1 MMRGVLLLLAILLNL
16 GNVAYAA
23 QPVPYR
29 LVSSLNIPADM
40 LIASEK
46 NPWRDATLR
55 VGIISENASP
65 YNIIVDDDLYGL
77 NADYLVYIQQ
87 VTGIRFQIYGF
98 ADLAQL
104 EQALH
109 GGVIDLVYGIP
120 QNEALEDLKISQPYY
135 VSNLRVLRDR
145 SNDRQ
150 VMLNSADAR
159 VAISTLTDMQA
170 GNALKAVSSHVQR
183 YDNNLQAVYAL
194 LNGSSDYFIA
204 DEASASFIIDQL
216 QLGQLYQIESTINL
230 GNLSFVFA
238 AANPAL
244 IDTLNVAIADAPM
257 ELMNAI
263 QGRWS
268 KKIPS
273 YLDTGNADLTQM
285 EKSWVENHRTVYY
298 AAIENNFP
306 FAYRGSDGQPRG
318 YAIDILKIIA
328 QNTGLR
334 FAPLWARNAEQA
346 DQLVLS
352 GQASFRTALP
362 LARGVKARYSTSMPI
377 HRSLWG
383 VYVGQYANGISTWND
398 LAGKRIGVL
407 QGDLAQGLVP
417 PNEQPVRFADS
428 KAMYDALANGQL
440 DALVDN
446 VISANFIA
454 LSRYSGAIKL
464 AFAAN
469 NIAYPVAFGVRQD
482 QPLLL
487 AILDKNLMQ
496 IPSETLQSLRDE
508 WIVDRSNLIDAVN
521 DNRMQPQTTWLL
533 ALLAAAILLLL
544 ALTLRRFILQRREKR
559 EREMIEQARHRAEAE
574 NRMKSKFLATVSHE
588 LRTPMH
594 AILGLLE
601 LELKRQP
608 IPEGLPVIYSSA
620 SSLLNLLNDL
630 QDYARLETGTLT
642 LVPKTLA
649 LRPWIAH
656 ISALYQPLIGERPVT
671 LSVTASNQLPA
682 AVVIDGERLLQ
693 VANNLINNAI
703 KFTPRGSILVNIGWR
718 EQDKQ
723 QGELLLTVTDSG
735 CGIAADEIGKLFQP
749 FYRARGAQRVSVQGT
764 GLGLS
769 ICKEIIEQM
778 GGRIE
783 LQSQP
788 GIGTQVKVSVPVPQA
803 PLDAAPLHQTDTP
816 LSLPSPSTLRVA
828 LIDDHPTNL
837 LLMERQL
844 RHFGLQPALFE
855 HGYALLK
862 AHRRQPFDLLFIDY
876 NMPRPDGL
884 TLARLI
890 RRDEQRYHRPACQI
904 VLCSADV
911 QEFTRI
917 PQERGSVDRFLTK
930 PISLAAIA
938 QALSQQP
945 QAPEQQLALTDLK
958 RVLGDMAGND
968 QLMAQRLA
976 STLISTLRQDR
987 QRLDQAT
994 ESEDWP
1000 SLGQAAHRIKGSLLI
1015 LQQPAAASL
1024 CQLLVES
1031 GREGVLAQAAYT
1043 ELSALV
1049 EQILREL
1056 DGLVSTDAPYF
1067 AMHKDK

>member
-1 MMRGVLLLLAILLNL
+1 MMRALLLLITMLLCVGSL
-16 GNVAYAA
+16 AHAA
-23 QPVPYR
+23 QPVRYQ
-29 LVSSLNIPADM
+29 LVSNLNIPPDL

-55 VGIISENASP
+55 IGIISENTSP

-77 NADYLVYIQQ
+77 NADYLGYVQQ
-87 VTGIRFQIYGF
+87 VTGIHFQIYGF
-98 ADLAQL
+98 SDLAKL

-109 GGVIDLVYGIP
+109 DGTVDLVYGIP
-120 QNEALEDLKISQPYY
+120 QNEALHGLKISQPYY

-145 SNDRQ
+145 SNDRK
-150 VMLNSADAR
+150 VMLNSANAR

-170 GNALKAVSSHVQR
+170 GNALKTVSSHVQR
-183 YDNNLQAVYAL
+183 YNNNLQAVYAL

-216 QLGQLYQIESTINL
+216 QLGQLYQIESTLNL

-244 IDTLNVAIADAPM
+244 IETLNVAIADTPM

-263 QGRWS
+263 QSRWS

-285 EKSWVENHRTVYY
+285 EKSWVKTHPTVYY

-306 FAYRGSDGQPRG
+306 FAYRGSGGQARG
-318 YAIDILKIIA
+318 YAIDILNIIA

-334 FAPLWARNAEQA
+334 FVPLWARNAEQA
-346 DQLVLS
+346 DQLVQS

-362 LARGVKARYSTSMPI
+362 LARGVKARYSASMPI

-383 VYVGQYANGISTWND
+383 VYVGQHDNGISTWSD

-417 PNEQPVRFADS
+417 ANEEQIRFADS

-446 VISANFIA
+446 VISANFVA

-521 DNRMQPQTTWLL
+521 ENRMQPQTTWLL

-544 ALTLRRFILQRREKR
+544 GLTLRRFILQRRDKR
-559 EREMIEQARHRAEAE
+559 EREVLEQARRHAEAE

-608 IPEGLPVIYSSA
+608 TPEGLPVIYSSA

-630 QDYARLETGTLT
+630 QDHARLATGSLT
-642 LVPKTLA
+642 LAPKAVA
-649 LRPWIAH
+649 LHPWVAH
-656 ISALYQPLIGERPVT
+656 ISALYRPLIGERPVT
-671 LSVTASNQLPA
+671 LNVSAADNLPA
-682 AVVIDGERLLQ
+682 AVLIDGERLLQ

-703 KFTPRGSILVNIGWR
+703 KFTPSGSIQVSIGWR
-718 EQDKQ
+718 EQSAQ
-723 QGELLLTVTDSG
+723 QGELSLTVTDSG

-783 LQSQP
+783 LHSRL
-788 GIGTQVKVSVPVPQA
+788 GVGTEVSLSVPVTEVA
-803 PLDAAPLHQTDTP
+803 LDSATQQTDKP
-816 LSLPSPSTLRVA
+816 LNLPPPSLRVA

-844 RHFGLQPALFE
+844 RHFGLQPTLFE
-855 HGYALLK
+855 QGYPLLK

-890 RRDEQRYHRPACQI
+890 RRDEQRHHLPASQI
-904 VLCSADV
+904 ILCSADV

-917 PQERGSVDRFLTK
+917 PPELVAIDRFLTK
-930 PISLAAIA
+930 PISLDALA
-938 QALSQQP
+938 QALPQQP
-945 QAPEQQLALTDLK
+945 QALEQQLVLTDLQQS
-958 RVLGDMAGND
+958 LADMADND
-968 QLMAQRLA
+968 RPMIQRLA
-976 STLISTLRQDR
+976 TTLLTTLQQDR
-987 QRLDQAT
+987 QRLALAAQ
-994 ESEDWP
+994 SEDWLQ
-1000 SLGQAAHRIKGSLLI
+1000 LGQAAHRIKGSLLM
-1015 LQQPAAASL
+1015 LQLPAAASL
-1024 CQLLVES
+1024 CQQLVES
-1031 GREGVLAQAAYT
+1031 GREGTLLQDAYT
-1043 ELSALV
+1043 ELSTLV
-1049 EQILREL
+1049 EQILIEL
-1056 DGLVSTDAPYF
+1056 DDLVSANESYI
-1067 AMHKDK
+1067 AMHHKDE

>member
-1 MMRGVLLLLAILLNL
+1 MMRGVLLLLAMLFSFA
-16 GNVAYAA
+16 NVAYAV
-23 QPVPYR
+23 QPVPYQ
-29 LVSSLNIPADM
+29 LISSLNIPADM

-55 VGIISENASP
+55 VGIISENTSP

-77 NADYLVYIQQ
+77 NADYLGYIQQ

-109 GGVIDLVYGIP
+109 GGAIDLLYGIP

-150 VMLNSADAR
+150 VMLNSANAR

-216 QLGQLYQIESTINL
+216 QLGQLYQIESTVNL

-263 QGRWS
+263 QSRWS

-285 EKSWVENHRTVYY
+285 EKGWVEKHRTVYY

-362 LARGVKARYSTSMPI
+362 LARGIKARYSTSMPI

-417 PNEQPVRFADS
+417 PNEEQVRFADS

-559 EREMIEQARHRAEAE
+559 EREMIEQARRHAEAE

-608 IPEGLPVIYSSA
+608 MPEGLPVIYSSA

-649 LRPWIAH
+649 LRPWVAH

-671 LSVTASNQLPA
+671 LSVTASNLLPA

-723 QGELLLTVTDSG
+723 QSELLLTVTDSG

-788 GIGTQVKVSVPVPQA
+788 GIGTQVKVSVPVTQA
-803 PLDAAPLHQTDTP
+803 PLDAVPLRQTELP

-844 RHFGLQPALFE
+844 RHFGLQPVLFE

-917 PQERGSVDRFLTK
+917 PQGRGSVDRFLTK

-938 QALSQQP
+938 QALPQQP

-976 STLISTLRQDR
+976 TTLISTLRQDR
-987 QRLDQAT
+987 QRLVQAA

-1000 SLGQAAHRIKGSLLI
+1000 SLGQAAHRIKGSLLM
-1015 LQQPAAASL
+1015 LQQPEAASL

-1031 GREGVLAQAAYT
+1031 GREGMLAQAAYT

-1049 EQILREL
+1049 EQILIEL
-1056 DGLVSTDAPYF
+1056 DGLISTDAPYF

>member
-1 MMRGVLLLLAILLNL
+1 MMRALLLLVTMLLCVGSL
-16 GNVAYAA
+16 AHAA
-23 QPVPYR
+23 QPVHYQ
-29 LVSSLNIPADM
+29 LVSNLNIPPDL

-55 VGIISENASP
+55 IGIISENTSP

-77 NADYLVYIQQ
+77 NADYLGYVQQ
-87 VTGIRFQIYGF
+87 VTGIHFQIYGF
-98 ADLAQL
+98 SDLAKL

-109 GGVIDLVYGIP
+109 DGTVDLVYGIP
-120 QNEALEDLKISQPYY
+120 QNEALHGLKISQPYY

-145 SNDRQ
+145 SNDRK
-150 VMLNSADAR
+150 VMLNSANAR

-170 GNALKAVSSHVQR
+170 GNALKTVSSHVQR

-216 QLGQLYQIESTINL
+216 QLGQLYQIESTLNL

-244 IDTLNVAIADAPM
+244 IETLNVAIADTPM

-263 QGRWS
+263 QSRWS

-285 EKSWVENHRTVYY
+285 EKSWVKTHPTVYY

-306 FAYRGSDGQPRG
+306 FAYRGSGGQARG
-318 YAIDILKIIA
+318 YAIDILNIIA

-334 FAPLWARNAEQA
+334 FVPLWARNAEQA
-346 DQLVLS
+346 DQLVQS

-362 LARGVKARYSTSMPI
+362 LARGVKARYSASMPI

-383 VYVGQYANGISTWND
+383 VYVGQHDNGISTWSD

-417 PNEQPVRFADS
+417 ANEEQIRFADS

-446 VISANFIA
+446 VISANFVA

-521 DNRMQPQTTWLL
+521 ENRMQPQTTWLL

-544 ALTLRRFILQRREKR
+544 GLTLRRFILQRRDKR
-559 EREMIEQARHRAEAE
+559 EREVLEQARRHAEAE

-608 IPEGLPVIYSSA
+608 TPEGLPVIYSSA

-630 QDYARLETGTLT
+630 QDHARLATGSLT
-642 LVPKTLA
+642 LAPKAVA
-649 LRPWIAH
+649 LHPWVAH
-656 ISALYQPLIGERPVT
+656 ISALYRPLIGERPVT
-671 LSVTASNQLPA
+671 LNVSAADNLPA
-682 AVVIDGERLLQ
+682 AVLIDGERLLQ

-703 KFTPRGSILVNIGWR
+703 KFTPRGSIQVSIGWR
-718 EQDKQ
+718 EQSAQ
-723 QGELLLTVTDSG
+723 QGELSLTVTDSG

-778 GGRIE
+778 GGQIE
-783 LQSQP
+783 LHSRL
-788 GIGTQVKVSVPVPQA
+788 GVGTEVSLSVPVTEVA
-803 PLDAAPLHQTDTP
+803 LDSATQQTDKP
-816 LSLPSPSTLRVA
+816 LNLPPPSLRVA

-844 RHFGLQPALFE
+844 RHFGLQPTLFE
-855 HGYALLK
+855 QGYPLLK

-890 RRDEQRYHRPACQI
+890 RRDEQRHHLPACQI
-904 VLCSADV
+904 ILCSADV

-917 PQERGSVDRFLTK
+917 PPELVAIDRFLTK
-930 PISLAAIA
+930 PISLDALA
-938 QALSQQP
+938 QALPQQP
-945 QAPEQQLALTDLK
+945 QALEQQLVLTDIQQSLA
-958 RVLGDMAGND
+958 DMADND
-968 QLMAQRLA
+968 RPMIQRLA
-976 STLISTLRQDR
+976 TTLLTTLQQDR
-987 QRLDQAT
+987 QRLALAAQ
-994 ESEDWP
+994 SEDWLQ
-1000 SLGQAAHRIKGSLLI
+1000 LGQAAHRIKGSLLM
-1015 LQQPAAASL
+1015 LQLPAAASL
-1024 CQLLVES
+1024 CQQLVES
-1031 GREGVLAQAAYT
+1031 GREGTLLHDAYT
-1043 ELSALV
+1043 ELSTLV
-1049 EQILREL
+1049 EQILIEL
-1056 DGLVSTDAPYF
+1056 DDLVSANESYI
-1067 AMHKDK
+1067 AMHHKDE

>member
-1 MMRGVLLLLAILLNL
+1 MMRALLLLVTMLLCVGSL
-16 GNVAYAA
+16 AHAA
-23 QPVPYR
+23 QPVRYQ
-29 LVSSLNIPADM
+29 LVSNLNIPPDL

-55 VGIISENASP
+55 IGIISENTSP

-77 NADYLVYIQQ
+77 NADYLGYVQQ
-87 VTGIRFQIYGF
+87 VTGIHFQIYGF
-98 ADLAQL
+98 SDLAKL

-109 GGVIDLVYGIP
+109 DGTVDLVYGIP
-120 QNEALEDLKISQPYY
+120 QNEALHGLKISQPYY

-145 SNDRQ
+145 SNDRK
-150 VMLNSADAR
+150 VMLNSANAR

-170 GNALKAVSSHVQR
+170 GNALKTVSSHVQR

-216 QLGQLYQIESTINL
+216 QLGQLYQIESTLNL

-244 IDTLNVAIADAPM
+244 IETLNVAIADTPM

-263 QGRWS
+263 QSRWS

-285 EKSWVENHRTVYY
+285 EKSWVKTHPTVYY

-306 FAYRGSDGQPRG
+306 FAYRGSGGQARG
-318 YAIDILKIIA
+318 YAIDILNIIA

-334 FAPLWARNAEQA
+334 FVPLWARNAEQA
-346 DQLVLS
+346 DQLVQS

-362 LARGVKARYSTSMPI
+362 LARGVKARYSASMPI

-383 VYVGQYANGISTWND
+383 VYVGQHDNGISTWSD

-417 PNEQPVRFADS
+417 ANEEQIRFADS

-446 VISANFIA
+446 VISANFVA

-521 DNRMQPQTTWLL
+521 ENRMQPQTTWLL

-544 ALTLRRFILQRREKR
+544 GLTLRRFILQRRDKR
-559 EREMIEQARHRAEAE
+559 EREVLEQARRHAEAE

-608 IPEGLPVIYSSA
+608 TPEGLPVIYSSA

-630 QDYARLETGTLT
+630 QDHARLATGSLT
-642 LVPKTLA
+642 LAPKAVA
-649 LRPWIAH
+649 LHPWVAH
-656 ISALYQPLIGERPVT
+656 ISALYRPLIGERPVT
-671 LSVTASNQLPA
+671 LNVSAADNLPA
-682 AVVIDGERLLQ
+682 AVLIDGERLLQ

-703 KFTPRGSILVNIGWR
+703 KFTPRGSIQVSIGWR
-718 EQDKQ
+718 EQSAPL
-723 QGELLLTVTDSG
+723 GELLLTVTDSG

-778 GGRIE
+778 GGQIE
-783 LQSQP
+783 LHSRL
-788 GIGTQVKVSVPVPQA
+788 GVGTEVSLSVPVTEVA
-803 PLDAAPLHQTDTP
+803 LDSATQQTDKP
-816 LSLPSPSTLRVA
+816 LNLPPPSLRVA

-844 RHFGLQPALFE
+844 RHFGLQPTLFE
-855 HGYALLK
+855 QGYPLLK

-890 RRDEQRYHRPACQI
+890 RRDEQRHHLPACQI
-904 VLCSADV
+904 ILCSADV

-917 PQERGSVDRFLTK
+917 PPELVAIDRFLTK
-930 PISLAAIA
+930 PISLDALA
-938 QALSQQP
+938 QALPQQP
-945 QAPEQQLALTDLK
+945 QALEQQLVLTDLQQS
-958 RVLGDMAGND
+958 LADMAGND
-968 QLMAQRLA
+968 RPMIQRLA
-976 STLISTLRQDR
+976 TTLLTTLQQDR
-987 QRLDQAT
+987 QRLALAAQ
-994 ESEDWP
+994 SEDWLQ
-1000 SLGQAAHRIKGSLLI
+1000 LGQAAHRIKGSLLM
-1015 LQQPAAASL
+1015 LQLPAAASL
-1024 CQLLVES
+1024 CQQLVES
-1031 GREGVLAQAAYT
+1031 GREGTLLQDAYT
-1043 ELSALV
+1043 ELSTLV
-1049 EQILREL
+1049 EQILIEL
-1056 DGLVSTDAPYF
+1056 DDLVSANESYI
-1067 AMHKDK
+1067 AMHHKDE

>member
-1 MMRGVLLLLAILLNL
+1 
-16 GNVAYAA
+16 
-23 QPVPYR
+23 
-29 LVSSLNIPADM
+29 
-40 LIASEK
+40 
-46 NPWRDATLR
+46 
-55 VGIISENASP
+55 
-65 YNIIVDDDLYGL
+65 
-77 NADYLVYIQQ
+77 
-87 VTGIRFQIYGF
+87 
-98 ADLAQL
+98 
-104 EQALH
+104 
-109 GGVIDLVYGIP
+109 
-120 QNEALEDLKISQPYY
+120 
-135 VSNLRVLRDR
+135 
-145 SNDRQ
+145 
-150 VMLNSADAR
+150 
-159 VAISTLTDMQA
+159 
-170 GNALKAVSSHVQR
+170 
-183 YDNNLQAVYAL
+183 
-194 LNGSSDYFIA
+194 
-204 DEASASFIIDQL
+204 
-216 QLGQLYQIESTINL
+216 
-230 GNLSFVFA
+230 
-238 AANPAL
+238 
-244 IDTLNVAIADAPM
+244 M

-263 QGRWS
+263 QSRWS

-285 EKSWVENHRTVYY
+285 EKSWVKTHPTVYY

-306 FAYRGSDGQPRG
+306 FAYRGSGGQARG
-318 YAIDILKIIA
+318 YAIDILNIIA

-334 FAPLWARNAEQA
+334 FVPLWARNAEQA
-346 DQLVLS
+346 DQLVQS

-362 LARGVKARYSTSMPI
+362 LARGVKARYSASMPI

-383 VYVGQYANGISTWND
+383 VYVGQHDNGISTWSD

-417 PNEQPVRFADS
+417 ANEEQIRFADS

-446 VISANFIA
+446 VISANFVA

-521 DNRMQPQTTWLL
+521 ENRMQPQTTWLL

-544 ALTLRRFILQRREKR
+544 GLTLRRFILQRRDKR
-559 EREMIEQARHRAEAE
+559 EREVLEQARRHAEAE

-608 IPEGLPVIYSSA
+608 TPEGLPVIYSSA

-630 QDYARLETGTLT
+630 QDHARLATGSLT
-642 LVPKTLA
+642 LAPKAVA
-649 LRPWIAH
+649 LHPWVAH
-656 ISALYQPLIGERPVT
+656 ISALYRPLIGERPVT
-671 LSVTASNQLPA
+671 LNVSAADNLPA
-682 AVVIDGERLLQ
+682 AVLIDGERLLQ

-703 KFTPRGSILVNIGWR
+703 KFTPRGSIQVSIGWR
-718 EQDKQ
+718 EQSAQ
-723 QGELLLTVTDSG
+723 HGELSLTVTDSG

-783 LQSQP
+783 LHSRL
-788 GIGTQVKVSVPVPQA
+788 GVGTEVSLSVPVTEVA
-803 PLDAAPLHQTDTP
+803 LDSATQQTDKP
-816 LSLPSPSTLRVA
+816 LNLPPPSLRVA

-844 RHFGLQPALFE
+844 RHFGLQPTLFE
-855 HGYALLK
+855 QGYPLLK

-890 RRDEQRYHRPACQI
+890 RRDEQRHHLPACQI
-904 VLCSADV
+904 ILCSADV

-917 PQERGSVDRFLTK
+917 PPELVAIDRFLTK
-930 PISLAAIA
+930 PISLDALA
-938 QALSQQP
+938 QALPQQP
-945 QAPEQQLALTDLK
+945 QALEQQLVLTDIQQSLA
-958 RVLGDMAGND
+958 DMAGND
-968 QLMAQRLA
+968 QPMIQRLA
-976 STLISTLRQDR
+976 TTLLTTLQQDR
-987 QRLDQAT
+987 QRLALAAQ
-994 ESEDWP
+994 SEDWLQ
-1000 SLGQAAHRIKGSLLI
+1000 LGQAAHRIKGSLLM
-1015 LQQPAAASL
+1015 LQLPAAASL
-1024 CQLLVES
+1024 CQQLVES
-1031 GREGVLAQAAYT
+1031 GREGTLLQDAYT
-1043 ELSALV
+1043 ELSTLV
-1049 EQILREL
+1049 EQILIEL
-1056 DGLVSTDAPYF
+1056 DDLVSANESYI
-1067 AMHKDK
+1067 AMHHKDE

>member
-1 MMRGVLLLLAILLNL
+1 MMRGVLLLLALLLCL
-16 GNVAYAA
+16 GNIAQAG
-23 QPVPYR
+23 QPVRYQ
-29 LVSSLNIPADM
+29 LVSNLSIPPDM

-55 VGIISENASP
+55 IGIISENTSP

-77 NADYLVYIQQ
+77 NADYLGYVQQ
-87 VTGIRFQIYGF
+87 VTGIHFQIYGF
-98 ADLAQL
+98 TDLAQL

-109 GGVIDLVYGIP
+109 NGTIDLVYGIP
-120 QNEALEDLKISQPYY
+120 QNEALHNLKVSQPYY

-150 VMLNSADAR
+150 VMLNSANAR

-216 QLGQLYQIESTINL
+216 QLGQLYQIESTVNL

-238 AANPAL
+238 SANPTL
-244 IDTLNVAIADAPM
+244 IETLNLAIADTPM
-257 ELMNAI
+257 EFMNAI
-263 QGRWS
+263 QSRWS

-285 EKSWVENHRTVYY
+285 EKNWVATHLTVYY

-306 FAYRGSDGQPRG
+306 FAYRGAGGQPRG
-318 YAIDILKIIA
+318 YAIDILNIIA

-334 FAPLWARNAEQA
+334 FMPLWARNAEQA
-346 DQLVLS
+346 DQLVQS

-362 LARGVKARYSTSMPI
+362 LARGVKARYSASMPI

-383 VYVGQYANGISTWND
+383 VYIGQHTNGISTWGD

-417 PNEQPVRFADS
+417 PNEELIRFTDS
-428 KAMYDALANGQL
+428 KTLYDALANGQI

-446 VISANFIA
+446 VISANFVA

-521 DNRMQPQTTWLL
+521 ENRMQPQTTWLL

-544 ALTLRRFILQRREKR
+544 GLTLRRFILQRREKR
-559 EREMIEQARHRAEAE
+559 EREVLEQARRHAEAE

-608 IPEGLPVIYSSA
+608 APEGLPVIYSSA

-630 QDYARLETGTLT
+630 QDHARLETGSLT
-642 LVPKTLA
+642 LVPKAVTLQ
-649 LRPWIAH
+649 PWIDH
-656 ISALYQPLIGERPVT
+656 ISALYQPLIGERPVK
-671 LSVTASNQLPA
+671 LSVSAADNLPTAVL
-682 AVVIDGERLLQ
+682 IDGERLLQ

-703 KFTPRGSILVNIGWR
+703 KFTPRGTIQISISWH
-718 EQDKQ
+718 EHATQ
-723 QGELLLTVTDSG
+723 QGELCLTVADSG
-735 CGIAADEIGKLFQP
+735 CGIAADEIDKLFHP

-783 LQSQP
+783 LHSQP
-788 GIGTQVKVSVPVPQA
+788 GVGTQVYVSVPVAQA
-803 PLDAAPLHQTDTP
+803 TVDPTTHPADKQFN
-816 LSLPSPSTLRVA
+816 LPVPTLRVA

-844 RHFGLQPALFE
+844 RHFGLQPTLFE
-855 HGYALLK
+855 QGYRLLK

-890 RRDEQRYHRPACQI
+890 RRDELRHHLPACQI
-904 VLCSADV
+904 ILCSADV

-917 PQERGSVDRFLTK
+917 PPGLVAIDRFLTK
-930 PISLAAIA
+930 PISLSAIA
-938 QALSQQP
+938 QALPQQP
-945 QAPEQQLALTDLK
+945 QVAEQQLVLTDLQQT
-958 RVLGDMAGND
+958 LAEMAGND
-968 QLMAQRLA
+968 HSMIQRLA
-976 STLISTLRQDR
+976 TTLLTTLQQDR
-987 QRLDQAT
+987 QRLEQAVQNQ
-994 ESEDWP
+994 DLL
-1000 SLGQAAHRIKGSLLI
+1000 SLGQSAHRIKGSLLM
-1015 LQQPAAASL
+1015 LQLPTAANL
-1024 CQLLVES
+1024 CQHLVES
-1031 GREGVLAQAAYT
+1031 GREGTLNQAAYT
-1043 ELSALV
+1043 ELSVLV
-1049 EQILREL
+1049 EQILIEL
-1056 DGLVSTDAPYF
+1056 DDLVSTDKSYF
-1067 AMHKDK
+1067 AMHKDE

>member
-1 MMRGVLLLLAILLNL
+1 MMRALLLLVTMLLCVGSL
-16 GNVAYAA
+16 AHAA
-23 QPVPYR
+23 QPVRYQ
-29 LVSSLNIPADM
+29 LVSNLNIPPDL

-55 VGIISENASP
+55 IGIISENTSP

-77 NADYLVYIQQ
+77 NADYLGYVQQ
-87 VTGIRFQIYGF
+87 VTGIHFQIYGF
-98 ADLAQL
+98 SDLAKL

-109 GGVIDLVYGIP
+109 DGTVDLVYGIP
-120 QNEALEDLKISQPYY
+120 QNEALHGLKISQPYY

-145 SNDRQ
+145 SNDRK
-150 VMLNSADAR
+150 VMLNSANAR

-170 GNALKAVSSHVQR
+170 GNALKTVSSHVQR

-216 QLGQLYQIESTINL
+216 QLGQLYQIESTLNL

-244 IDTLNVAIADAPM
+244 IETLNVAIADTPM

-263 QGRWS
+263 QSRWS

-285 EKSWVENHRTVYY
+285 EKSWVKTHPTVYY

-306 FAYRGSDGQPRG
+306 FAYRGSGGQARG
-318 YAIDILKIIA
+318 YAIDILNIIA

-334 FAPLWARNAEQA
+334 FVPLWARNAEQA
-346 DQLVLS
+346 DQLVQS

-362 LARGVKARYSTSMPI
+362 LARGVKARYSASMPI

-383 VYVGQYANGISTWND
+383 VYVGQHDNGTSTWSD

-417 PNEQPVRFADS
+417 ANEEQIRFADS

-446 VISANFIA
+446 VISANFVA

-521 DNRMQPQTTWLL
+521 ENRMQPQTTWLL

-544 ALTLRRFILQRREKR
+544 GLTLRRFILQRRDKR
-559 EREMIEQARHRAEAE
+559 EREVLEQARRHAEAE

-608 IPEGLPVIYSSA
+608 TPEGLPVIYSSA

-630 QDYARLETGTLT
+630 QDHARLATGSLT
-642 LVPKTLA
+642 LAPKAVA
-649 LRPWIAH
+649 LHPWVAH
-656 ISALYQPLIGERPVT
+656 ISALYRPLIGERPVT
-671 LSVTASNQLPA
+671 LNVSAADNLPA
-682 AVVIDGERLLQ
+682 AVLIDGERLLQ

-703 KFTPRGSILVNIGWR
+703 KFTPSGSIQVSIGWR
-718 EQDKQ
+718 EQSAQ
-723 QGELLLTVTDSG
+723 QGELSLTVTDSG

-783 LQSQP
+783 LHSRL
-788 GIGTQVKVSVPVPQA
+788 GVGTEVSLSVPVTEVA
-803 PLDAAPLHQTDTP
+803 LDSATQQTDKP
-816 LSLPSPSTLRVA
+816 LNLPPPSLRVA

-844 RHFGLQPALFE
+844 RHFGLQPTLFE
-855 HGYALLK
+855 QGYPLLK

-890 RRDEQRYHRPACQI
+890 RRDEQRHRRPACQI
-904 VLCSADV
+904 ILCSADV

-917 PQERGSVDRFLTK
+917 PPELVAIDRFLTK
-930 PISLAAIA
+930 PISLDALA
-938 QALSQQP
+938 QALPQQP
-945 QAPEQQLALTDLK
+945 QALEQQLVLTDLQQS
-958 RVLGDMAGND
+958 LADMAGND
-968 QLMAQRLA
+968 RPMIQRLA
-976 STLISTLRQDR
+976 TTLLTTLQQDR
-987 QRLDQAT
+987 QRLALAAQ
-994 ESEDWP
+994 SEDWLQ
-1000 SLGQAAHRIKGSLLI
+1000 LGQAAHRIKGSLLM
-1015 LQQPAAASL
+1015 LQLPAAASL
-1024 CQLLVES
+1024 CQQLVES
-1031 GREGVLAQAAYT
+1031 GREGTLLQDAYT
-1043 ELSALV
+1043 ELSTLV
-1049 EQILREL
+1049 EQILIEL
-1056 DGLVSTDAPYF
+1056 DDLVSANESYI
-1067 AMHKDK
+1067 AMHHKDE

>member
-1 MMRGVLLLLAILLNL
+1 MMRALLLLVTMLLCVGSL
-16 GNVAYAA
+16 AHAA
-23 QPVPYR
+23 QPVRYQ
-29 LVSSLNIPADM
+29 LVSNLNIPPDL

-46 NPWRDATLR
+46 NPWRDTTLR
-55 VGIISENASP
+55 IGIISENTSP

-77 NADYLVYIQQ
+77 NADYLGYVQQ
-87 VTGIRFQIYGF
+87 VTGIHFQIYGF
-98 ADLAQL
+98 SDLAKL

-109 GGVIDLVYGIP
+109 DGTVDLVYGIP
-120 QNEALEDLKISQPYY
+120 QNEALHGLKISQPYY

-145 SNDRQ
+145 SNDRK
-150 VMLNSADAR
+150 VMLNSANAR

-170 GNALKAVSSHVQR
+170 GNALKTVSSHVQR

-216 QLGQLYQIESTINL
+216 QLGQLYQIESTLNL

-244 IDTLNVAIADAPM
+244 IETLNVAIADTPM

-263 QGRWS
+263 QSRWS

-285 EKSWVENHRTVYY
+285 EKSWVKTHPTVYY

-306 FAYRGSDGQPRG
+306 FAYRGSGGQARG
-318 YAIDILKIIA
+318 YAIDILNIIA

-334 FAPLWARNAEQA
+334 FVPLWARNAEQA
-346 DQLVLS
+346 DQLVQS

-362 LARGVKARYSTSMPI
+362 LARGVKARYSASMPI

-383 VYVGQYANGISTWND
+383 VYVGQHDNGISTWSD

-417 PNEQPVRFADS
+417 ANEEQIRFADS

-446 VISANFIA
+446 VISANFVA

-521 DNRMQPQTTWLL
+521 ENRMQPQTTWLL

-544 ALTLRRFILQRREKR
+544 GLTLRRFILQRRDKR
-559 EREMIEQARHRAEAE
+559 EREVLEQARRHAEAE

-608 IPEGLPVIYSSA
+608 TPEGLPVIYSSA

-630 QDYARLETGTLT
+630 QDHARLATGSLT
-642 LVPKTLA
+642 LAPKAVA
-649 LRPWIAH
+649 LHPWVAH
-656 ISALYQPLIGERPVT
+656 ISALYRPLIGERPVT
-671 LSVTASNQLPA
+671 LNVSAADNLPA
-682 AVVIDGERLLQ
+682 AVLIDGERLLQ

-703 KFTPRGSILVNIGWR
+703 KFTPRGSIQVSIGWR
-718 EQDKQ
+718 EQSAPL
-723 QGELLLTVTDSG
+723 GELLLTVTDSG

-778 GGRIE
+778 GGQIE
-783 LQSQP
+783 LHSRL
-788 GIGTQVKVSVPVPQA
+788 GVGTEVSLSVPVTEVA
-803 PLDAAPLHQTDTP
+803 LDSATQQTDKP
-816 LSLPSPSTLRVA
+816 LNLPPPSLRVA

-844 RHFGLQPALFE
+844 RHFGLQPTLFE
-855 HGYALLK
+855 QGYPLLK

-890 RRDEQRYHRPACQI
+890 RRDEQRHHLPACQI
-904 VLCSADV
+904 ILCSADV

-917 PQERGSVDRFLTK
+917 PPERVAIDRFLTK
-930 PISLAAIA
+930 PISLDALA
-938 QALSQQP
+938 QALPQQP
-945 QAPEQQLALTDLK
+945 QALEQQLVLTDIQQSLA
-958 RVLGDMAGND
+958 DMADND
-968 QLMAQRLA
+968 RPMIQRLA
-976 STLISTLRQDR
+976 TTLLTTLQQDR
-987 QRLDQAT
+987 QRLALAAQ
-994 ESEDWP
+994 SEDWLQ
-1000 SLGQAAHRIKGSLLI
+1000 LGQAAHRIKGSLLM
-1015 LQQPAAASL
+1015 LQLPAAASL
-1024 CQLLVES
+1024 CQQLVES
-1031 GREGVLAQAAYT
+1031 GREGTLLHDAYT
-1043 ELSALV
+1043 ELSTLV
-1049 EQILREL
+1049 EQILIEL
-1056 DGLVSTDAPYF
+1056 DDLVSANESYI
-1067 AMHKDK
+1067 AMHHKDE

>member
-1 MMRGVLLLLAILLNL
+1 MMRALLLLVTMLLCVGSL
-16 GNVAYAA
+16 AHAA
-23 QPVPYR
+23 QPVRYQ
-29 LVSSLNIPADM
+29 LVSNLNIPPDL

-55 VGIISENASP
+55 IGIISENTSP

-77 NADYLVYIQQ
+77 NADYLGYVQQ
-87 VTGIRFQIYGF
+87 VTGIHFQIYGF
-98 ADLAQL
+98 SDLAKL

-109 GGVIDLVYGIP
+109 DGTVDLVYGIP
-120 QNEALEDLKISQPYY
+120 QNEALHGLKISQPYY

-145 SNDRQ
+145 SNDRK
-150 VMLNSADAR
+150 VMLNSANAR

-170 GNALKAVSSHVQR
+170 GNALKTVSSHVQR

-216 QLGQLYQIESTINL
+216 QLGQLYQIESTLNL

-244 IDTLNVAIADAPM
+244 IETLNVAIADTPM

-263 QGRWS
+263 QSRWS

-285 EKSWVENHRTVYY
+285 EKSWVKTHPTVYY

-306 FAYRGSDGQPRG
+306 FAYRGSGGQARG
-318 YAIDILKIIA
+318 YAIDILNIIA

-334 FAPLWARNAEQA
+334 FVPLWARNAEQA
-346 DQLVLS
+346 DQLVQS

-362 LARGVKARYSTSMPI
+362 LARGVKARYSASMPI

-383 VYVGQYANGISTWND
+383 VYVGQHDNGISTWSD

-417 PNEQPVRFADS
+417 ANEEQIRFADS

-446 VISANFIA
+446 VISANFVA

-521 DNRMQPQTTWLL
+521 ENRMQPQTTWLL

-544 ALTLRRFILQRREKR
+544 GLTLRRFILQRRDKR
-559 EREMIEQARHRAEAE
+559 EREVLEQARRHAEAE

-608 IPEGLPVIYSSA
+608 TPEGLPVIYSSA

-630 QDYARLETGTLT
+630 QDHARLATGSLT
-642 LVPKTLA
+642 LAPKAVA
-649 LRPWIAH
+649 LHPWVAH
-656 ISALYQPLIGERPVT
+656 ISALYRPLIGERPVT
-671 LSVTASNQLPA
+671 LKVSAADNLPA
-682 AVVIDGERLLQ
+682 AVLIDGERLLQ

-703 KFTPRGSILVNIGWR
+703 KFTLRGSIQVSIGWR
-718 EQDKQ
+718 EQSAQ
-723 QGELLLTVTDSG
+723 QGELSLTVTDSG

-783 LQSQP
+783 LHSRL
-788 GIGTQVKVSVPVPQA
+788 GVGTEVSLSVPVTEVA
-803 PLDAAPLHQTDTP
+803 LDSATQQTDKP
-816 LSLPSPSTLRVA
+816 LNLPPPSLRVA
-828 LIDDHPTNL
+828 LIDDHPTNI

-844 RHFGLQPALFE
+844 RHFGLQPTLFE
-855 HGYALLK
+855 QGYPLLK

-890 RRDEQRYHRPACQI
+890 RRDEQRHHLPACQI
-904 VLCSADV
+904 ILCSADV

-917 PQERGSVDRFLTK
+917 PPEMVAIDRFLTK
-930 PISLAAIA
+930 PISLDALA
-938 QALSQQP
+938 QALPQQP
-945 QAPEQQLALTDLK
+945 QALEQQLVLTDIQQSLA
-958 RVLGDMAGND
+958 DMADND
-968 QLMAQRLA
+968 RPMIQRLA
-976 STLISTLRQDR
+976 TTLLTTLQQDR
-987 QRLDQAT
+987 QRLALAAQ
-994 ESEDWP
+994 SEDWLQ
-1000 SLGQAAHRIKGSLLI
+1000 LGQAAHRIKGSLLM
-1015 LQQPAAASL
+1015 LQLPAAASL
-1024 CQLLVES
+1024 CQQLVES
-1031 GREGVLAQAAYT
+1031 GREGTLLQDAYT
-1043 ELSALV
+1043 ELSTLV
-1049 EQILREL
+1049 EQILIEL
-1056 DGLVSTDAPYF
+1056 DDLVSANESYI
-1067 AMHKDK
+1067 AMHHKDE

>member
-1 MMRGVLLLLAILLNL
+1 MMRALLLLVTMLLCVGSL
-16 GNVAYAA
+16 AHAA
-23 QPVPYR
+23 QPVHYQ
-29 LVSSLNIPADM
+29 LVSNLNIPPDL

-55 VGIISENASP
+55 IGIISENTSP

-77 NADYLVYIQQ
+77 NADYLGYVQQ
-87 VTGIRFQIYGF
+87 VTGIHFQIYGF
-98 ADLAQL
+98 SDLAKL

-109 GGVIDLVYGIP
+109 DGTVDLVYGIP
-120 QNEALEDLKISQPYY
+120 QNEALHGLKISQPYY

-145 SNDRQ
+145 SNDRK
-150 VMLNSADAR
+150 VMLNSANAR

-170 GNALKAVSSHVQR
+170 GNALKTVSSHVQR

-216 QLGQLYQIESTINL
+216 QLGQLYQIESTLNL

-244 IDTLNVAIADAPM
+244 IETLNVAIADTPM

-263 QGRWS
+263 QSRWS

-285 EKSWVENHRTVYY
+285 EKSWVKTHPTVYY

-306 FAYRGSDGQPRG
+306 FAYRGSGGQARG
-318 YAIDILKIIA
+318 YAIDILNIIA

-334 FAPLWARNAEQA
+334 FVPLWARNAEQA
-346 DQLVLS
+346 DQLVQS

-362 LARGVKARYSTSMPI
+362 LARGVKARYSASMPI

-383 VYVGQYANGISTWND
+383 VYVGQHDNGISTWSD

-417 PNEQPVRFADS
+417 ANEEQIRFADS

-446 VISANFIA
+446 VISANFVA
-454 LSRYSGAIKL
+454 LSRYAGAIKL

-521 DNRMQPQTTWLL
+521 ENRMQPQTTWLL

-544 ALTLRRFILQRREKR
+544 GLTLRRFILQRRDKR
-559 EREMIEQARHRAEAE
+559 EREVLEQARRHAEAE

-608 IPEGLPVIYSSA
+608 TPEGLPVIYSSA

-630 QDYARLETGTLT
+630 QDHARLATGSLT
-642 LVPKTLA
+642 LAPKAVA
-649 LRPWIAH
+649 LHPWVAH
-656 ISALYQPLIGERPVT
+656 ISALYRPLIGERPVT
-671 LSVTASNQLPA
+671 LNVSAADNLPA
-682 AVVIDGERLLQ
+682 AVLIDGERLLQ

-703 KFTPRGSILVNIGWR
+703 KFTPRGSIQVSIGWR
-718 EQDKQ
+718 EQSAQ
-723 QGELLLTVTDSG
+723 QGELSLTVTDSG

-783 LQSQP
+783 LHSRL
-788 GIGTQVKVSVPVPQA
+788 GIGTEVSLSVPVTEVA
-803 PLDAAPLHQTDTP
+803 LDSATQQTDKP
-816 LSLPSPSTLRVA
+816 LNLPPPSLRVA

-844 RHFGLQPALFE
+844 RHFGLQPTLFE
-855 HGYALLK
+855 QGYPLLK

-890 RRDEQRYHRPACQI
+890 RRDEQRHHLPACQI
-904 VLCSADV
+904 ILCSADV

-917 PQERGSVDRFLTK
+917 PPELVAIDRFLTK
-930 PISLAAIA
+930 PISLDALA
-938 QALSQQP
+938 QALPQQP
-945 QAPEQQLALTDLK
+945 QVLEQQLVLTDLQQS
-958 RVLGDMAGND
+958 LTDMAGND
-968 QLMAQRLA
+968 RPMIQRLA
-976 STLISTLRQDR
+976 TTLLTTLQQDR
-987 QRLDQAT
+987 QRLALAAQ
-994 ESEDWP
+994 SEDWLQ
-1000 SLGQAAHRIKGSLLI
+1000 LGQAAHRIKGSLLM
-1015 LQQPAAASL
+1015 LQLPAAASL
-1024 CQLLVES
+1024 CQQLVES
-1031 GREGVLAQAAYT
+1031 GREGTLLQDAYT
-1043 ELSALV
+1043 ELSTLV
-1049 EQILREL
+1049 EQILIEL
-1056 DGLVSTDAPYF
+1056 DDLVSANESYI
-1067 AMHKDK
+1067 AMHHKDE

>member
-1 MMRGVLLLLAILLNL
+1 MMRALLLLVTMLLCVGSL
-16 GNVAYAA
+16 AHAA
-23 QPVPYR
+23 QPVRYQ
-29 LVSSLNIPADM
+29 LVSNLNIPPDL

-55 VGIISENASP
+55 IGIISENTSP

-77 NADYLVYIQQ
+77 NADYLGYVQQ
-87 VTGIRFQIYGF
+87 VTGIHFQIYGF
-98 ADLAQL
+98 SDLAKL

-109 GGVIDLVYGIP
+109 EGTVDLVYGIP
-120 QNEALEDLKISQPYY
+120 QNEALHGLKISQPYY

-145 SNDRQ
+145 SNDRK
-150 VMLNSADAR
+150 VMLNSANAR

-170 GNALKAVSSHVQR
+170 GNALKTVSSHVQR

-216 QLGQLYQIESTINL
+216 QLGQLYQIESTLNL

-244 IDTLNVAIADAPM
+244 IETLNVAIADTPM

-263 QGRWS
+263 QSRWS

-285 EKSWVENHRTVYY
+285 EKSWVKTHPTVYY

-306 FAYRGSDGQPRG
+306 FAYRGSGGQAHG
-318 YAIDILKIIA
+318 YAIDILNIIA

-334 FAPLWARNAEQA
+334 FVPLWARNAEQA
-346 DQLVLS
+346 DQLVQS

-362 LARGVKARYSTSMPI
+362 LARGVKARYSASMPI

-383 VYVGQYANGISTWND
+383 VYVGQHDNGISTWSD

-417 PNEQPVRFADS
+417 ANEEQIRFADS

-521 DNRMQPQTTWLL
+521 ENRMQPQTTWLL

-544 ALTLRRFILQRREKR
+544 GLTLRRFILQRRDKR
-559 EREMIEQARHRAEAE
+559 EREVLEQARRHAEAE

-608 IPEGLPVIYSSA
+608 TPEGLPVIYSSA

-630 QDYARLETGTLT
+630 QDHARLATGSLT
-642 LVPKTLA
+642 LAPKAVA
-649 LRPWIAH
+649 LHPWVAH
-656 ISALYQPLIGERPVT
+656 ISALYRPLIGERPVT
-671 LSVTASNQLPA
+671 LNVSAADNLPA
-682 AVVIDGERLLQ
+682 AVLIDGERLLQ

-703 KFTPRGSILVNIGWR
+703 KFTPRGSIQVSIGWR
-718 EQDKQ
+718 EQSAQ
-723 QGELLLTVTDSG
+723 QGELSLTVTDSG

-783 LQSQP
+783 LHSRL
-788 GIGTQVKVSVPVPQA
+788 GVGTEVSLSVPVTEVA
-803 PLDAAPLHQTDTP
+803 LDSATQQTDKP
-816 LSLPSPSTLRVA
+816 LNLPPPSLRVA

-844 RHFGLQPALFE
+844 RHFGLQPTLFE
-855 HGYALLK
+855 QGYPLLK

-890 RRDEQRYHRPACQI
+890 RRDEQRHHLPACQI
-904 VLCSADV
+904 ILCSADV

-917 PQERGSVDRFLTK
+917 PPELVAIDRFLTK
-930 PISLAAIA
+930 PISLDALA
-938 QALSQQP
+938 QALPQQP
-945 QAPEQQLALTDLK
+945 QALEQQLVLTDLQQS
-958 RVLGDMAGND
+958 LADMADND
-968 QLMAQRLA
+968 RPMIQRLA
-976 STLISTLRQDR
+976 TTLLTTLQQDR
-987 QRLDQAT
+987 QRLALAAQ
-994 ESEDWP
+994 SEDWLQ
-1000 SLGQAAHRIKGSLLI
+1000 LGQAAHRIKGSLLM
-1015 LQQPAAASL
+1015 LQLPAAASL
-1024 CQLLVES
+1024 CQQLVES
-1031 GREGVLAQAAYT
+1031 GREGTLLQDAYT
-1043 ELSALV
+1043 ELSTLV
-1049 EQILREL
+1049 EQILIEL
-1056 DGLVSTDAPYF
+1056 DDLVSANESYI
-1067 AMHKDK
+1067 AMHHKDE

>member
-1 MMRGVLLLLAILLNL
+1 MMRALLLLVTMLLCVGSL
-16 GNVAYAA
+16 AHGA
-23 QPVPYR
+23 QPVRYQ
-29 LVSSLNIPADM
+29 LVSNLNIPPDL
-40 LIASEK
+40 LISSEK

-55 VGIISENASP
+55 IGIISENTSP

-77 NADYLVYIQQ
+77 NADYLGYVQQ
-87 VTGIRFQIYGF
+87 VTGIHFQIYGF
-98 ADLAQL
+98 SDLAKL

-109 GGVIDLVYGIP
+109 DGTVDLVYGIP
-120 QNEALEDLKISQPYY
+120 QNEALHGLKISQPYY

-145 SNDRQ
+145 SNDRK
-150 VMLNSADAR
+150 VMLNSANAR

-170 GNALKAVSSHVQR
+170 GNALKTVSSHVQR

-216 QLGQLYQIESTINL
+216 QLGQLYQIESTLNL

-244 IDTLNVAIADAPM
+244 IETLNVAIADTPM

-263 QGRWS
+263 QSRWS

-285 EKSWVENHRTVYY
+285 EKSWVKTHPTVYY

-306 FAYRGSDGQPRG
+306 FAYRGSGGQARG
-318 YAIDILKIIA
+318 YAIDILNIIA

-334 FAPLWARNAEQA
+334 FVPLWARNAEQA
-346 DQLVLS
+346 DQLVQS

-362 LARGVKARYSTSMPI
+362 LARGVKARYSASMPI

-383 VYVGQYANGISTWND
+383 VYVGQHDNGISTWSD

-417 PNEQPVRFADS
+417 ANEEQIRFADS

-446 VISANFIA
+446 VISANFVA

-521 DNRMQPQTTWLL
+521 ENRMQPQTTWLL

-544 ALTLRRFILQRREKR
+544 GLTLRRFILQRRDKR
-559 EREMIEQARHRAEAE
+559 EREVLEQARRHAEAE

-608 IPEGLPVIYSSA
+608 TPEGLPVIYSSA

-630 QDYARLETGTLT
+630 QDHARLATGSLT
-642 LVPKTLA
+642 LAPKAVA
-649 LRPWIAH
+649 LHPWVAH
-656 ISALYQPLIGERPVT
+656 ISALYRPLIGERPVT
-671 LSVTASNQLPA
+671 LNVSAADNLPA
-682 AVVIDGERLLQ
+682 AVLIDGERLLQ

-703 KFTPRGSILVNIGWR
+703 KFTPRGSIQVSIGWR
-718 EQDKQ
+718 EQSAPL
-723 QGELLLTVTDSG
+723 GELLLTVTDSG

-778 GGRIE
+778 GGQIE
-783 LQSQP
+783 LHSRL
-788 GIGTQVKVSVPVPQA
+788 GVGTEVSLSVPVTEVA
-803 PLDAAPLHQTDTP
+803 LDSATQQTDKP
-816 LSLPSPSTLRVA
+816 LNLPPPSLRVA

-844 RHFGLQPALFE
+844 RHFGLQPTLFE
-855 HGYALLK
+855 QGYPLLK

-884 TLARLI
+884 MLARLI
-890 RRDEQRYHRPACQI
+890 RRDEQRHRRPACQI
-904 VLCSADV
+904 ILCSADV

-917 PQERGSVDRFLTK
+917 PPELVAIDRFLTK
-930 PISLAAIA
+930 PISLDALA
-938 QALSQQP
+938 QALPQQP
-945 QAPEQQLALTDLK
+945 QALEQQLVLTDLQQS
-958 RVLGDMAGND
+958 LADMAGND
-968 QLMAQRLA
+968 RPMIQRLA
-976 STLISTLRQDR
+976 TTLLTTLQQDR
-987 QRLDQAT
+987 QRLALAAQ
-994 ESEDWP
+994 SEDWLQ
-1000 SLGQAAHRIKGSLLI
+1000 LGQAAHRIKGSLLM
-1015 LQQPAAASL
+1015 LQLPAAASL
-1024 CQLLVES
+1024 CQQLVES
-1031 GREGVLAQAAYT
+1031 GREGTLLHDAYT
-1043 ELSALV
+1043 ELSTLV
-1049 EQILREL
+1049 EQILIEL
-1056 DGLVSTDAPYF
+1056 DDLVSANESYI
-1067 AMHKDK
+1067 AMHHKDE

>member
-1 MMRGVLLLLAILLNL
+1 MMHALLLLLTMLLCVGSL
-16 GNVAYAA
+16 AHAA
-23 QPVPYR
+23 QPVRYQ
-29 LVSSLNIPADM
+29 LVSNLNIPPDL

-55 VGIISENASP
+55 IGIISENTSP

-77 NADYLVYIQQ
+77 NADYLGYVQQ
-87 VTGIRFQIYGF
+87 VTGIHFQIYGF
-98 ADLAQL
+98 SDLAKL

-109 GGVIDLVYGIP
+109 DGAVDLVYGIP
-120 QNEALEDLKISQPYY
+120 QNEALHGLKISQPYY

-145 SNDRQ
+145 SNDRK
-150 VMLNSADAR
+150 VMLNSANAR

-170 GNALKAVSSHVQR
+170 GNALKTVSSHVQR

-216 QLGQLYQIESTINL
+216 QLGQLYQIESTLNL

-244 IDTLNVAIADAPM
+244 IETLNVAIADTPM

-263 QGRWS
+263 QSRWS

-285 EKSWVENHRTVYY
+285 EKSWVKTHPTVYY

-306 FAYRGSDGQPRG
+306 FAYRGSGGQARG
-318 YAIDILKIIA
+318 YAIDILNIIA

-334 FAPLWARNAEQA
+334 FVPLWARNAEQA
-346 DQLVLS
+346 DQLVQS

-362 LARGVKARYSTSMPI
+362 LARGVKARYSASMPI

-383 VYVGQYANGISTWND
+383 VYVGQHDNGISTWSD

-417 PNEQPVRFADS
+417 ANEEQIRFADS

-446 VISANFIA
+446 VISANFVA

-521 DNRMQPQTTWLL
+521 ENRMQSQTTWLL

-544 ALTLRRFILQRREKR
+544 GLTLRRFILQRRDKR
-559 EREMIEQARHRAEAE
+559 EREVFEQARRHAEAE

-608 IPEGLPVIYSSA
+608 TPEGLPVIYSSA

-630 QDYARLETGTLT
+630 QDHARLATGSLT
-642 LVPKTLA
+642 LAPKAVA
-649 LRPWIAH
+649 LHPWVAH
-656 ISALYQPLIGERPVT
+656 ISALYRPMIGERPVT
-671 LSVTASNQLPA
+671 LNVSAADNLPA
-682 AVVIDGERLLQ
+682 AVLIDGERLLQ

-703 KFTPRGSILVNIGWR
+703 KFTPRGSIQVSIGWR
-718 EQDKQ
+718 EQSAP
-723 QGELLLTVTDSG
+723 QGELSLTVTDSG

-783 LQSQP
+783 LHSRL
-788 GIGTQVKVSVPVPQA
+788 GVGTEVSLSVPVTEVA
-803 PLDAAPLHQTDTP
+803 LDSATQQTDKP
-816 LSLPSPSTLRVA
+816 LNLPPPSLRVA

-844 RHFGLQPALFE
+844 RHFGLQPTLFE
-855 HGYALLK
+855 QGYPLLK

-890 RRDEQRYHRPACQI
+890 RRDEQRHHRPACQI
-904 VLCSADV
+904 ILCSADV

-917 PQERGSVDRFLTK
+917 PPELVAIDRFLTK
-930 PISLAAIA
+930 PISLDALA
-938 QALSQQP
+938 QTLPQQP
-945 QAPEQQLALTDLK
+945 QALEQQLVLTDLQ
-958 RVLGDMAGND
+958 LSLADIAGND
-968 QLMAQRLA
+968 RPMIQRLA
-976 STLISTLRQDR
+976 TTLLTTLQQDQ
-987 QRLDQAT
+987 QRLEQAVH
-994 ESEDWP
+994 SKDWLQ
-1000 SLGQAAHRIKGSLLI
+1000 LGQAAHRIKGSLLM
-1015 LQQPAAASL
+1015 LQLPAAASL
-1024 CQLLVES
+1024 CQQLVDS
-1031 GREGVLAQAAYT
+1031 GREGTLLQATYT

-1049 EQILREL
+1049 EQILIEL
-1056 DGLVSTDAPYF
+1056 DGLVSANESSIV
-1067 AMHKDK
+1067 MHHKDE

>member
-1 MMRGVLLLLAILLNL
+1 MMRGVLLLLAMLLNL

-23 QPVPYR
+23 QPVSYQ
-29 LVSSLNIPADM
+29 LVSNLNIPADM

-65 YNIIVDDDLYGL
+65 YNIIVDEDLYGL
-77 NADYLVYIQQ
+77 NADYLGYVQQ

-109 GGVIDLVYGIP
+109 SGAIDLLYGIP
-120 QNEALEDLKISQPYY
+120 QNEALEDLKISEPYY

-145 SNDRQ
+145 SNDRR

-216 QLGQLYQIESTINL
+216 QLGQLYQIESTVNL

-238 AANPAL
+238 ADNPAL

-263 QGRWS
+263 QSRWS

-285 EKSWVENHRTVYY
+285 EKSWVEKHRTVYY

-362 LARGVKARYSTSMPI
+362 LARGVKARYSASMPI

-383 VYVGQYANGISTWND
+383 VYVGQYANGISTWSD

-417 PNEQPVRFADS
+417 QNEELIHFADS

-454 LSRYSGAIKL
+454 LSRYAGAIKL

-544 ALTLRRFILQRREKR
+544 ALTLRRFVLQRREKR
-559 EREMIEQARHRAEAE
+559 EREVIEQARRHAEAE
-574 NRMKSKFLATVSHE
+574 NRMKSKFLATISHE

-608 IPEGLPVIYSSA
+608 MPEGLPVIYSSA

-630 QDYARLETGTLT
+630 QDYARLETGSLT
-642 LVPKTLA
+642 LVPKAMA
-649 LRPWIAH
+649 LQPWIAH

-671 LSVTASNQLPA
+671 LSVTASHQLPA

-703 KFTPRGSILVNIGWR
+703 KFTPRGSIQVNIGWR
-718 EQDKQ
+718 EQDQQ

-749 FYRARGAQRVSVQGT
+749 FYRARGAQRFSVQGT

-778 GGRIE
+778 GGQIE
-783 LQSQP
+783 LHSQP
-788 GIGTQVKVSVPVPQA
+788 GIGTQVKVSVPVTQA
-803 PLDAAPLHQTDTP
+803 APDAAPLRQNDQP
-816 LSLPSPSTLRVA
+816 LSLPPPTLRVA

-890 RRDEQRYHRPACQI
+890 RRDEQRDQRPACQI
-904 VLCSADV
+904 ILCSADV

-917 PQERGSVDRFLTK
+917 PQGQVAIDRFLTK

-938 QALSQQP
+938 QTLPQQP
-945 QAPEQQLALTDLK
+945 QALEGQLALTDLQ
-958 RVLGDMAGND
+958 RMLADMAGND
-968 QLMAQRLA
+968 RQMAQRLA
-976 STLISTLRQDR
+976 TTLLSTLRQDR
-987 QRLDQAT
+987 QRLDKAA
-994 ESEDWP
+994 EGEDWP
-1000 SLGQAAHRIKGSLLI
+1000 SLGQAAHRIKGSLLM
-1015 LQQPAAASL
+1015 LQQPEAASL

-1031 GREGVLAQAAYT
+1031 GRDGRLAQAAYT

-1049 EQILREL
+1049 EQILIEL
-1056 DGLVSTDAPYF
+1056 DGLVSTDALNF
-1067 AMHKDK
+1067 ALHKDK

>member
-1 MMRGVLLLLAILLNL
+1 MMRALLLLVTMLLCVGSL
-16 GNVAYAA
+16 AHAA
-23 QPVPYR
+23 QPVRYQ
-29 LVSSLNIPADM
+29 LVSNLNIPPDL

-55 VGIISENASP
+55 IGIISENTSP

-77 NADYLVYIQQ
+77 NADYLGYVQQ
-87 VTGIRFQIYGF
+87 VTGIHFQIYGF
-98 ADLAQL
+98 SDLAKL

-109 GGVIDLVYGIP
+109 DGTVDLVYGIP
-120 QNEALEDLKISQPYY
+120 QNEALHGLKISQPYY

-145 SNDRQ
+145 SNDRK
-150 VMLNSADAR
+150 VMLNSANAR

-170 GNALKAVSSHVQR
+170 GNALKTVSSHVQR

-216 QLGQLYQIESTINL
+216 QLGQLYQIESTLNL

-244 IDTLNVAIADAPM
+244 IETLNVAIADTPM

-263 QGRWS
+263 QSRWS

-285 EKSWVENHRTVYY
+285 EKSWVKTHPTVYY

-306 FAYRGSDGQPRG
+306 FAYRGSGGQARG
-318 YAIDILKIIA
+318 YAIDILNIIA

-334 FAPLWARNAEQA
+334 FVPLWARNAEQA
-346 DQLVLS
+346 DQLVQS

-362 LARGVKARYSTSMPI
+362 LARGVKARYSASMPI

-383 VYVGQYANGISTWND
+383 VYVGQHDNGISTWSD

-417 PNEQPVRFADS
+417 ANEEQIRFADS

-446 VISANFIA
+446 VISANFVA

-521 DNRMQPQTTWLL
+521 ENRMQPQTTWLL

-544 ALTLRRFILQRREKR
+544 GLTLRRFILQRRDKR
-559 EREMIEQARHRAEAE
+559 EREVLEQARRHAEAE

-608 IPEGLPVIYSSA
+608 TPEGLPVIYSSA

-630 QDYARLETGTLT
+630 QDHARLATGSLT
-642 LVPKTLA
+642 LAPKAVA
-649 LRPWIAH
+649 LHPWVAH
-656 ISALYQPLIGERPVT
+656 ISALYRPLIGERPVT
-671 LSVTASNQLPA
+671 LNVSAADNLPA
-682 AVVIDGERLLQ
+682 AVLIDGERLLQ

-703 KFTPRGSILVNIGWR
+703 KFTPSGSIQVSIGWR
-718 EQDKQ
+718 EQSAPL
-723 QGELLLTVTDSG
+723 GELLLTVTDSG

-778 GGRIE
+778 GGQIE
-783 LQSQP
+783 LHSRL
-788 GIGTQVKVSVPVPQA
+788 GVGTEVSLSVPVTEVA
-803 PLDAAPLHQTDTP
+803 LDSATQQTDKP
-816 LSLPSPSTLRVA
+816 LNLPPPSLRVA

-844 RHFGLQPALFE
+844 RHFGLQPTLFE
-855 HGYALLK
+855 QGYPLLK

-890 RRDEQRYHRPACQI
+890 RRDEQRHHLPACQI
-904 VLCSADV
+904 ILCSADV

-917 PQERGSVDRFLTK
+917 PPELVAIDRFLTK
-930 PISLAAIA
+930 PISLDALA
-938 QALSQQP
+938 QALPQQP
-945 QAPEQQLALTDLK
+945 QALEQQLVLTDLQQS
-958 RVLGDMAGND
+958 LADMAGND
-968 QLMAQRLA
+968 RPMIQRLA
-976 STLISTLRQDR
+976 TTLLTTLQQDR
-987 QRLDQAT
+987 QRLALAAQN
-994 ESEDWP
+994 EDWLQ
-1000 SLGQAAHRIKGSLLI
+1000 LGQAAHRIKGSLLM
-1015 LQQPAAASL
+1015 LQLPAAASL
-1024 CQLLVES
+1024 CQQLVES
-1031 GREGVLAQAAYT
+1031 GREGTLLQDAYT
-1043 ELSALV
+1043 ELSTLV
-1049 EQILREL
+1049 EQILIEL
-1056 DGLVSTDAPYF
+1056 DDLVSANESYI
-1067 AMHKDK
+1067 AMHHKDE

>member
-1 MMRGVLLLLAILLNL
+1 MMRGVLLLLALLLCL
-16 GNVAYAA
+16 GNIAQAG
-23 QPVPYR
+23 QPVRYQ
-29 LVSSLNIPADM
+29 LVSNLSIPPDM

-55 VGIISENASP
+55 IGIISENTSP

-77 NADYLVYIQQ
+77 NADYLGYVQQ
-87 VTGIRFQIYGF
+87 VTGIHFQIYGF
-98 ADLAQL
+98 TDLAQL

-109 GGVIDLVYGIP
+109 NGTIDLVYGIP
-120 QNEALEDLKISQPYY
+120 QNEALHNLKVSQPYY

-150 VMLNSADAR
+150 VMLNSANAR

-216 QLGQLYQIESTINL
+216 QLGQLYQIESTVNL

-238 AANPAL
+238 SANPTL
-244 IDTLNVAIADAPM
+244 IETLNLAIADTPM
-257 ELMNAI
+257 EFMNAI
-263 QGRWS
+263 QSRWS

-285 EKSWVENHRTVYY
+285 EKNWVATHPTVYY

-306 FAYRGSDGQPRG
+306 FAYRGAGGQPRG
-318 YAIDILKIIA
+318 YAIDILNIIA

-334 FAPLWARNAEQA
+334 FMPLWARNAEQA
-346 DQLVLS
+346 DQLVQS

-362 LARGVKARYSTSMPI
+362 LARGVKARYSASMPI

-383 VYVGQYANGISTWND
+383 VYIGQHTNGISTWGD

-417 PNEQPVRFADS
+417 PNEELIRFTDS
-428 KAMYDALANGQL
+428 KTLYDALANGQI

-446 VISANFIA
+446 VISANFVA

-521 DNRMQPQTTWLL
+521 ENRMQPQTTWLL

-544 ALTLRRFILQRREKR
+544 GLTLRRFILQRREKR
-559 EREMIEQARHRAEAE
+559 EREVLEQARRHAEAE

-608 IPEGLPVIYSSA
+608 APEGLPVIYSSA

-630 QDYARLETGTLT
+630 QDHARLETGSLT
-642 LVPKTLA
+642 LVPKAVTLQ
-649 LRPWIAH
+649 PWIDH
-656 ISALYQPLIGERPVT
+656 ISALYQPLIGERPVK
-671 LSVTASNQLPA
+671 LSVSAADNLPTAVL
-682 AVVIDGERLLQ
+682 IDGERLLQ

-703 KFTPRGSILVNIGWR
+703 KFTPRGTIQVSIGWH
-718 EQDKQ
+718 EHATQ
-723 QGELLLTVTDSG
+723 QGELCLTVADSG
-735 CGIAADEIGKLFQP
+735 CGIAADEIDKLFQP

-783 LQSQP
+783 LHSQP
-788 GIGTQVKVSVPVPQA
+788 GVGTQVYVSVPVAQSTVDPTTHPADKQFNLPA
-803 PLDAAPLHQTDTP
+803 P
-816 LSLPSPSTLRVA
+816 TLRVA

-844 RHFGLQPALFE
+844 RHFGLQPTLFE
-855 HGYALLK
+855 QGYRLLK

-890 RRDEQRYHRPACQI
+890 RRDELRHHLPACQI
-904 VLCSADV
+904 ILCSADV

-917 PQERGSVDRFLTK
+917 PPGLVSIDRFLTK
-930 PISLAAIA
+930 PISLSAIA
-938 QALSQQP
+938 QALPQQP
-945 QAPEQQLALTDLK
+945 QVAEQQLVLTDLQQT
-958 RVLGDMAGND
+958 LAEMAGND
-968 QLMAQRLA
+968 HSMLQRLA
-976 STLISTLRQDR
+976 TTLLTTLQQDR
-987 QRLDQAT
+987 QRLEQAVQNQ
-994 ESEDWP
+994 DLL
-1000 SLGQAAHRIKGSLLI
+1000 SLGQNAHRIKGSLLM
-1015 LQQPAAASL
+1015 LQLPTAANL
-1024 CQLLVES
+1024 CQHLVES
-1031 GREGVLAQAAYT
+1031 GREGTLNQAAYT
-1043 ELSALV
+1043 ELSVLV
-1049 EQILREL
+1049 EQILIEL
-1056 DGLVSTDAPYF
+1056 DDLVSTDKSYF
-1067 AMHKDK
+1067 AMHKDE

>member
-1 MMRGVLLLLAILLNL
+1 MMRGVLLLLALLLCL
-16 GNVAYAA
+16 GNIAQAG
-23 QPVPYR
+23 QPVRYQ
-29 LVSSLNIPADM
+29 LVSNLSIPPDM

-55 VGIISENASP
+55 IGIISENTSP

-77 NADYLVYIQQ
+77 NADYLGYVQQ
-87 VTGIRFQIYGF
+87 VTGIHFQIYGF
-98 ADLAQL
+98 TDLAQL

-109 GGVIDLVYGIP
+109 NGTIDLVYGIP
-120 QNEALEDLKISQPYY
+120 QNEALHNLKVSQPYY

-150 VMLNSADAR
+150 VMLNSANAR

-216 QLGQLYQIESTINL
+216 QLGQLYQIESTVNL

-238 AANPAL
+238 SANPTL
-244 IDTLNVAIADAPM
+244 IETLNLAIADTPM
-257 ELMNAI
+257 EFMNAI
-263 QGRWS
+263 QSRWS

-285 EKSWVENHRTVYY
+285 EKNWVATHPTVYY

-306 FAYRGSDGQPRG
+306 FAYRGAGGQPRG
-318 YAIDILKIIA
+318 YAIDILNIIA

-334 FAPLWARNAEQA
+334 FMPLWARNAEQA
-346 DQLVLS
+346 DQLVQS

-362 LARGVKARYSTSMPI
+362 LARGVKARYSASMPI

-383 VYVGQYANGISTWND
+383 VYIGQHTNGISTWGD

-417 PNEQPVRFADS
+417 PNEELIRFTDS
-428 KAMYDALANGQL
+428 KTLYDALANGQI

-446 VISANFIA
+446 VISANFVA

-521 DNRMQPQTTWLL
+521 ENRMQPQTTWLL

-544 ALTLRRFILQRREKR
+544 GLTLRRFILQRREKR
-559 EREMIEQARHRAEAE
+559 EREVLEQARRHAEAE

-608 IPEGLPVIYSSA
+608 APEGLPVIYSSA

-630 QDYARLETGTLT
+630 QDHARLETGSLT
-642 LVPKTLA
+642 LVPKAVTLQ
-649 LRPWIAH
+649 PWIDH
-656 ISALYQPLIGERPVT
+656 ISALYQPLIGERPVK
-671 LSVTASNQLPA
+671 LSVSAADNLPTAVL
-682 AVVIDGERLLQ
+682 IDGERLLQ

-703 KFTPRGSILVNIGWR
+703 KFTARGTIQVSIGWH
-718 EQDKQ
+718 EHATQ
-723 QGELLLTVTDSG
+723 QGELCLTVADSG
-735 CGIAADEIGKLFQP
+735 CGIAADEIDKLFQP

-783 LQSQP
+783 LHSQP
-788 GIGTQVKVSVPVPQA
+788 GVGTQVYVSVPVAQA
-803 PLDAAPLHQTDTP
+803 TVDPTTHPADKQFNLPAP
-816 LSLPSPSTLRVA
+816 TLRVA

-844 RHFGLQPALFE
+844 RHFGLQPTLFE
-855 HGYALLK
+855 QGYRLLK

-890 RRDEQRYHRPACQI
+890 RRDELRHHLPACQI
-904 VLCSADV
+904 ILCSADV

-917 PQERGSVDRFLTK
+917 PPGLVSIDRFLTK
-930 PISLAAIA
+930 PISLSAIA
-938 QALSQQP
+938 QALPQQP
-945 QAPEQQLALTDLK
+945 QVAEQQLVLTDLQQT
-958 RVLGDMAGND
+958 LAEMAGND
-968 QLMAQRLA
+968 HSMIQRLA
-976 STLISTLRQDR
+976 TTLLTTLQQDR
-987 QRLDQAT
+987 QRLEQAVQNQ
-994 ESEDWP
+994 DLL
-1000 SLGQAAHRIKGSLLI
+1000 SLGQSAHRIKGSLLM
-1015 LQQPAAASL
+1015 LQLPTAANL
-1024 CQLLVES
+1024 CQHLVES
-1031 GREGVLAQAAYT
+1031 GREGTLNQAAYT
-1043 ELSALV
+1043 ELSVLV
-1049 EQILREL
+1049 EQILIEL
-1056 DGLVSTDAPYF
+1056 DDLVSTDKSYF
-1067 AMHKDK
+1067 AMHKDE

>member
-1 MMRGVLLLLAILLNL
+1 MMRALLLLITMLLCVGSL
-16 GNVAYAA
+16 AHAA
-23 QPVPYR
+23 QPVRYQ
-29 LVSSLNIPADM
+29 LVSNLNIPPDL

-55 VGIISENASP
+55 IGIISENTSP

-77 NADYLVYIQQ
+77 NADYLGYVQQ
-87 VTGIRFQIYGF
+87 VTGIHFQIYGF
-98 ADLAQL
+98 SDLAKL

-109 GGVIDLVYGIP
+109 DGTVDLVYGIP
-120 QNEALEDLKISQPYY
+120 QNEALHGLKISQPYY

-145 SNDRQ
+145 SNDRK
-150 VMLNSADAR
+150 VMLNSANAR

-170 GNALKAVSSHVQR
+170 GNALKTVSSHVQR
-183 YDNNLQAVYAL
+183 YNNNLQAVYAL

-216 QLGQLYQIESTINL
+216 QLGQLYQIESTLNL

-244 IDTLNVAIADAPM
+244 IETLNVAIADTPM

-263 QGRWS
+263 QSRWS

-285 EKSWVENHRTVYY
+285 EKSWVKTHPTVYY

-306 FAYRGSDGQPRG
+306 FAYRGSGGQARG
-318 YAIDILKIIA
+318 YAIDILNIIA

-334 FAPLWARNAEQA
+334 FVPLWARNAEQA
-346 DQLVLS
+346 DQLVQS

-362 LARGVKARYSTSMPI
+362 LARGVKARYSASMPI

-383 VYVGQYANGISTWND
+383 VYVGQHDNGISTWSD

-417 PNEQPVRFADS
+417 ANEEQIRFADS

-446 VISANFIA
+446 VISANFVA

-521 DNRMQPQTTWLL
+521 ENRMQPQTTWLL

-544 ALTLRRFILQRREKR
+544 GLTLRRFILQRRDKR
-559 EREMIEQARHRAEAE
+559 EREVLEQARRHAEAE

-608 IPEGLPVIYSSA
+608 TPEGLPVIYSSA

-630 QDYARLETGTLT
+630 QDHARLATGSLT
-642 LVPKTLA
+642 LAPKAVA
-649 LRPWIAH
+649 LHPWVAH
-656 ISALYQPLIGERPVT
+656 ISALYRPLIGERPVT
-671 LSVTASNQLPA
+671 LNVSAADNLPA
-682 AVVIDGERLLQ
+682 AVLIDGERLLQ

-703 KFTPRGSILVNIGWR
+703 KFTPRDSIQVSIGWR
-718 EQDKQ
+718 EQSAQ
-723 QGELLLTVTDSG
+723 QGELSLTVTDSG

-783 LQSQP
+783 LHSRL
-788 GIGTQVKVSVPVPQA
+788 GVGTEVSLSVPVTEVA
-803 PLDAAPLHQTDTP
+803 LDSATQQTDKP
-816 LSLPSPSTLRVA
+816 LNLPPPSLRVA
-828 LIDDHPTNL
+828 LIDDHPTNI

-844 RHFGLQPALFE
+844 RHFGLQPTLFE
-855 HGYALLK
+855 QGYPLLK

-890 RRDEQRYHRPACQI
+890 RRDEQRHHLPASQI
-904 VLCSADV
+904 ILCSADV

-917 PQERGSVDRFLTK
+917 PPELVAIDRFLTK
-930 PISLAAIA
+930 PISLDALA
-938 QALSQQP
+938 QALPQQP
-945 QAPEQQLALTDLK
+945 QALEQQLVLTDLQQS
-958 RVLGDMAGND
+958 LADMADND
-968 QLMAQRLA
+968 RPMIQRLA
-976 STLISTLRQDR
+976 TTLLTTLQQDR
-987 QRLDQAT
+987 QRLALAAQ
-994 ESEDWP
+994 SEDWLQ
-1000 SLGQAAHRIKGSLLI
+1000 LGQAAHRIKGSLLM
-1015 LQQPAAASL
+1015 LQLPAAASL
-1024 CQLLVES
+1024 CQQLVES
-1031 GREGVLAQAAYT
+1031 GREGTLLQDAYT
-1043 ELSALV
+1043 ELSTLV
-1049 EQILREL
+1049 EQILIEL
-1056 DGLVSTDAPYF
+1056 DDLVSANESYI
-1067 AMHKDK
+1067 AMHHKDE

>member
-1 MMRGVLLLLAILLNL
+1 MMRALLLLLTLLL
-16 GNVAYAA
+16 CVCSLAHAV
-23 QPVPYR
+23 QPVRYQ
-29 LVSSLNIPADM
+29 LVSNLNIPPDL

-55 VGIISENASP
+55 IGIISENTSP

-77 NADYLVYIQQ
+77 NADYLGYVQQ
-87 VTGIRFQIYGF
+87 VTGIHFQIYGF
-98 ADLAQL
+98 SDLAKL

-109 GGVIDLVYGIP
+109 DGTVDLVYGIP
-120 QNEALEDLKISQPYY
+120 QNEALHGLKISQPYY

-145 SNDRQ
+145 SNDRK
-150 VMLNSADAR
+150 VMLNSTNAR

-170 GNALKAVSSHVQR
+170 GNALKTVSSHVQR

-216 QLGQLYQIESTINL
+216 QLGQLYQIESTLNL

-244 IDTLNVAIADAPM
+244 IETLNVAIADTPM

-263 QGRWS
+263 QSRWS

-285 EKSWVENHRTVYY
+285 EKSWVKTHPTVYY

-306 FAYRGSDGQPRG
+306 FAYRGSGGQARG
-318 YAIDILKIIA
+318 YAIDILNIIA

-334 FAPLWARNAEQA
+334 FVPLWARNAEQA
-346 DQLVLS
+346 DQLVQS

-362 LARGVKARYSTSMPI
+362 LARGVKARYSASMPI

-383 VYVGQYANGISTWND
+383 VYVGQHDNGISTWSD

-417 PNEQPVRFADS
+417 ANEEQIRFADS

-446 VISANFIA
+446 VISANFVA

-521 DNRMQPQTTWLL
+521 ENRMQPQTTWLL

-544 ALTLRRFILQRREKR
+544 GLTLRRFILQRRETR
-559 EREMIEQARHRAEAE
+559 EREVIEQARRHAEAE

-608 IPEGLPVIYSSA
+608 TPEGLPVIYSSA

-630 QDYARLETGTLT
+630 QDHARLATGSLT
-642 LVPKTLA
+642 LVPKAVA
-649 LRPWIAH
+649 LQPWIDH
-656 ISALYQPLIGERPVT
+656 VSALYRPLIGERPVT
-671 LSVTASNQLPA
+671 FGVSATDNLPA

-703 KFTPRGSILVNIGWR
+703 KFTPRGSIQVSLGWR
-718 EQDKQ
+718 EQSAPL
-723 QGELLLTVTDSG
+723 GELSLTVTDSG
-735 CGIAADEIGKLFQP
+735 CGIAADEIDKLFQP

-783 LQSQP
+783 LHSQL
-788 GIGTQVKVSVPVPQA
+788 GIGTEVTLSILVSQVALGSAVQQA
-803 PLDAAPLHQTDTP
+803 DMPLN
-816 LSLPSPSTLRVA
+816 LPPPTLRVA

-844 RHFGLQPALFE
+844 RHFGLQPTLFE
-855 HGYALLK
+855 QGYPLLK
-862 AHRRQPFDLLFIDY
+862 AHRQQPFDLLFIDY

-890 RRDEQRYHRPACQI
+890 RRDEQRHHRPACQI
-904 VLCSADV
+904 ILCSADV

-917 PQERGSVDRFLTK
+917 PPELVSIDRFLTK
-930 PISLAAIA
+930 PISLDALAQTLPQQS
-938 QALSQQP
+938 QAL
-945 QAPEQQLALTDLK
+945 EQQLVLTDLQQS
-958 RVLGDMAGND
+958 LADMAGND
-968 QLMAQRLA
+968 RPMIQRLA
-976 STLISTLRQDR
+976 TTLLTTLQQDR
-987 QRLDQAT
+987 QRLALAAQ
-994 ESEDWP
+994 SEDWLQ
-1000 SLGQAAHRIKGSLLI
+1000 LGQAAHRIKGSLLM
-1015 LQQPAAASL
+1015 LQLPAAASL
-1024 CQLLVES
+1024 CQQLVES
-1031 GREGVLAQAAYT
+1031 GREGTLLQDAYT
-1043 ELSALV
+1043 ELSTLV
-1049 EQILREL
+1049 EQILIEL
-1056 DGLVSTDAPYF
+1056 DDLVSANESYI
-1067 AMHKDK
+1067 AMHHKDE

>member
-1 MMRGVLLLLAILLNL
+1 MMRALLLLVTVLLCVGSL
-16 GNVAYAA
+16 AHAA
-23 QPVPYR
+23 QPVRYQ
-29 LVSSLNIPADM
+29 LVSNLNIPPDL

-55 VGIISENASP
+55 IGIISENTSP

-77 NADYLVYIQQ
+77 NADYLGYVQQ
-87 VTGIRFQIYGF
+87 VTGIHFQIYGF
-98 ADLAQL
+98 SDLAKL

-109 GGVIDLVYGIP
+109 DGTVDLVYGIP
-120 QNEALEDLKISQPYY
+120 QNEALHGLKISQPYY

-145 SNDRQ
+145 SNDRK
-150 VMLNSADAR
+150 VMLNSANAR

-170 GNALKAVSSHVQR
+170 GNALKTVSSHVQR

-216 QLGQLYQIESTINL
+216 QLGQLYQIESTLNL

-244 IDTLNVAIADAPM
+244 IETLNVAIADTPM

-263 QGRWS
+263 QSRWS

-285 EKSWVENHRTVYY
+285 EKSWVKTHPTVYY

-306 FAYRGSDGQPRG
+306 FAYRGSGGQARG
-318 YAIDILKIIA
+318 YAIDILNIIA

-334 FAPLWARNAEQA
+334 FVPLWARNAEQA
-346 DQLVLS
+346 DQLVQS

-362 LARGVKARYSTSMPI
+362 LARGVKARYSASMPI

-383 VYVGQYANGISTWND
+383 VYVGQHDNGISTWSD

-417 PNEQPVRFADS
+417 ANEEQIRFADS

-446 VISANFIA
+446 VISANFVA

-521 DNRMQPQTTWLL
+521 ENRMQPQATWLL

-544 ALTLRRFILQRREKR
+544 GLTLRRFILQRRDKR
-559 EREMIEQARHRAEAE
+559 EREVLEQARRHAEAE

-608 IPEGLPVIYSSA
+608 TPEGLPVIYSSA

-630 QDYARLETGTLT
+630 QDHARLATGSLT
-642 LVPKTLA
+642 LAPKAVA
-649 LRPWIAH
+649 LHPWVAH
-656 ISALYQPLIGERPVT
+656 ISALYRPLIGERPVT
-671 LSVTASNQLPA
+671 LNVSAADNLPA
-682 AVVIDGERLLQ
+682 AVLIDGERLLQ

-703 KFTPRGSILVNIGWR
+703 KFTPRGSIQVSIGWR
-718 EQDKQ
+718 EQSAQ
-723 QGELLLTVTDSG
+723 QGELSLTVTDSG

-783 LQSQP
+783 LHSRL
-788 GIGTQVKVSVPVPQA
+788 GVGTEVSLSVPVTEVA
-803 PLDAAPLHQTDTP
+803 LDSATQQTDKP
-816 LSLPSPSTLRVA
+816 LNLPPPSLRVA
-828 LIDDHPTNL
+828 LIDDHPTNI

-844 RHFGLQPALFE
+844 RHFGLQPTLFE
-855 HGYALLK
+855 QGYPLLK

-890 RRDEQRYHRPACQI
+890 RRDEQRHHLPACQI
-904 VLCSADV
+904 ILCSADV

-917 PQERGSVDRFLTK
+917 PPELVAIDRFLTK
-930 PISLAAIA
+930 PISLDALA
-938 QALSQQP
+938 QALPQQP
-945 QAPEQQLALTDLK
+945 QALEQQLVLTDLQQS
-958 RVLGDMAGND
+958 LADMADND
-968 QLMAQRLA
+968 RPMIQRLA
-976 STLISTLRQDR
+976 TTLLTTLQQDR
-987 QRLDQAT
+987 QRLALAAQ
-994 ESEDWP
+994 SEDWLQ
-1000 SLGQAAHRIKGSLLI
+1000 LGQAAHRIKGSLLM
-1015 LQQPAAASL
+1015 LQLPAAASL
-1024 CQLLVES
+1024 CQQLVES
-1031 GREGVLAQAAYT
+1031 GREGTLLQDAYT
-1043 ELSALV
+1043 ELSTLV
-1049 EQILREL
+1049 EQILIEL
-1056 DGLVSTDAPYF
+1056 DDLVSANESYI
-1067 AMHKDK
+1067 AMHHKDE

>member
-1 MMRGVLLLLAILLNL
+1 MMRALLLLVMMLLCVGSL
-16 GNVAYAA
+16 AHAA
-23 QPVPYR
+23 QPVHYQ
-29 LVSSLNIPADM
+29 LVSNLNIPPDL

-55 VGIISENASP
+55 IGIISENTSP

-77 NADYLVYIQQ
+77 NADYLGYVQQ
-87 VTGIRFQIYGF
+87 VTGIHFQIYGF
-98 ADLAQL
+98 SDLAKL

-109 GGVIDLVYGIP
+109 DGTVDLVYGIP
-120 QNEALEDLKISQPYY
+120 QNEALHGLKISQPYY

-145 SNDRQ
+145 SNDRK
-150 VMLNSADAR
+150 VMLNSANAR

-170 GNALKAVSSHVQR
+170 GNALKTVSSHVQR

-216 QLGQLYQIESTINL
+216 QLGQLYQIESTLNL

-244 IDTLNVAIADAPM
+244 IETLNVAIADTPM

-263 QGRWS
+263 QSRWS

-285 EKSWVENHRTVYY
+285 EKSWVKTHPTVYY

-306 FAYRGSDGQPRG
+306 FAYRGSGGQARG
-318 YAIDILKIIA
+318 YAIDILNIIA

-334 FAPLWARNAEQA
+334 FVPLWARNAEQA
-346 DQLVLS
+346 DQLVQS

-362 LARGVKARYSTSMPI
+362 LARGVKARYSASMPI

-383 VYVGQYANGISTWND
+383 VYVGQHDNGISTWSD

-417 PNEQPVRFADS
+417 ANEEQIRFADS

-446 VISANFIA
+446 VISANFVA

-521 DNRMQPQTTWLL
+521 ENRMQPQTTWLL

-544 ALTLRRFILQRREKR
+544 GLTLRRFILQRRDKR
-559 EREMIEQARHRAEAE
+559 EREVLEQARRHAEAE

-608 IPEGLPVIYSSA
+608 TPEGLPVIYSSA

-630 QDYARLETGTLT
+630 QDHARLATGSLT
-642 LVPKTLA
+642 LAPKAVA
-649 LRPWIAH
+649 LHPWVAH
-656 ISALYQPLIGERPVT
+656 ISALYRPLIGERPVT
-671 LSVTASNQLPA
+671 LNVSAADNLPA
-682 AVVIDGERLLQ
+682 AVLIDGERLLQ

-703 KFTPRGSILVNIGWR
+703 KFTPRGSIQVSIGWR
-718 EQDKQ
+718 EQSAQ
-723 QGELLLTVTDSG
+723 QGELSLTVTDSG

-778 GGRIE
+778 GGQIE
-783 LQSQP
+783 LHSRL
-788 GIGTQVKVSVPVPQA
+788 GVGTEVSLSVPVTEVA
-803 PLDAAPLHQTDTP
+803 LDSATQQTDKP
-816 LSLPSPSTLRVA
+816 LNLPPPSLRVA

-844 RHFGLQPALFE
+844 RHFGLQPTLFE
-855 HGYALLK
+855 QGYPLLK

-890 RRDEQRYHRPACQI
+890 RRDEQRHHLPACQI
-904 VLCSADV
+904 ILCSADV

-917 PQERGSVDRFLTK
+917 PPELVAIDRFLTK
-930 PISLAAIA
+930 PISLDALA
-938 QALSQQP
+938 QALPQQP
-945 QAPEQQLALTDLK
+945 QALEQQLVLTDIQQSLA
-958 RVLGDMAGND
+958 DMADND
-968 QLMAQRLA
+968 RPMIQRLA
-976 STLISTLRQDR
+976 TTLLTTLQQDR
-987 QRLDQAT
+987 QRLALAAQN
-994 ESEDWP
+994 EDWLQ
-1000 SLGQAAHRIKGSLLI
+1000 LGQAAHRIKGSLLM
-1015 LQQPAAASL
+1015 LQLPAAASL
-1024 CQLLVES
+1024 CQQLVES
-1031 GREGVLAQAAYT
+1031 GREGTLLQDAYT
-1043 ELSALV
+1043 ELSTLV
-1049 EQILREL
+1049 EQILIEL
-1056 DGLVSTDAPYF
+1056 DDLVSANESYI
-1067 AMHKDK
+1067 AMHHKDE

>member
-1 MMRGVLLLLAILLNL
+1 MMRALLLLVTMLLCVGSL
-16 GNVAYAA
+16 AHAA
-23 QPVPYR
+23 QPVRYQ
-29 LVSSLNIPADM
+29 LVSNLNIPPDL

-55 VGIISENASP
+55 IGIISENTSP

-77 NADYLVYIQQ
+77 NADYLGYVQQ
-87 VTGIRFQIYGF
+87 VTGIHFQIYGF
-98 ADLAQL
+98 SDLAKL

-109 GGVIDLVYGIP
+109 DGTVDLVYGIP
-120 QNEALEDLKISQPYY
+120 QNEALHGLKISQPYY

-145 SNDRQ
+145 SNDRK
-150 VMLNSADAR
+150 VMLNSANAR

-170 GNALKAVSSHVQR
+170 GNALKTVSSHVQR

-216 QLGQLYQIESTINL
+216 QLGQLYQIESTLNL

-244 IDTLNVAIADAPM
+244 IETLNVAIADTPM

-263 QGRWS
+263 QSRWS

-285 EKSWVENHRTVYY
+285 EKSWVKTHPTVYY

-306 FAYRGSDGQPRG
+306 FAYRGSGGQARG
-318 YAIDILKIIA
+318 YAIDILNIIA

-334 FAPLWARNAEQA
+334 FVPLWARNAEQA
-346 DQLVLS
+346 DQLVQS

-362 LARGVKARYSTSMPI
+362 LARGVKARYSASMPI

-383 VYVGQYANGISTWND
+383 VYVGQHDNGISTWSD

-417 PNEQPVRFADS
+417 ANEEQIRFADS

-446 VISANFIA
+446 VISANFVA

-521 DNRMQPQTTWLL
+521 ENRMQPQTTWLL

-544 ALTLRRFILQRREKR
+544 GLTLRRFILQRRDKR
-559 EREMIEQARHRAEAE
+559 EREVLEQARRHAEAE

-608 IPEGLPVIYSSA
+608 TPEGLPVIYSSA

-630 QDYARLETGTLT
+630 QDHARLATGSLT
-642 LVPKTLA
+642 LAPKAVA
-649 LRPWIAH
+649 LHPWVAH
-656 ISALYQPLIGERPVT
+656 ISALYRPLIGERPVT
-671 LSVTASNQLPA
+671 LNVSAADNLPA
-682 AVVIDGERLLQ
+682 AVLIDGERLLQ

-703 KFTPRGSILVNIGWR
+703 KFTPRGSIQVSIGWR
-718 EQDKQ
+718 EQSAQ
-723 QGELLLTVTDSG
+723 QGELSLTVTDSG

-783 LQSQP
+783 LHSRL
-788 GIGTQVKVSVPVPQA
+788 GVGTEVSLSVPVTEVA
-803 PLDAAPLHQTDTP
+803 LDSATQQTDKP
-816 LSLPSPSTLRVA
+816 LNLPPPSLRVA
-828 LIDDHPTNL
+828 LIDDHPTNI

-844 RHFGLQPALFE
+844 RHFGLQPTLFE
-855 HGYALLK
+855 QGYPLLK

-890 RRDEQRYHRPACQI
+890 RRDEQRHHLPACQI
-904 VLCSADV
+904 ILCSADV

-917 PQERGSVDRFLTK
+917 PPELVAIDRFLTK
-930 PISLAAIA
+930 PISLDALA
-938 QALSQQP
+938 QALPQQP
-945 QAPEQQLALTDLK
+945 QALEQQLVLTDLQQS
-958 RVLGDMAGND
+958 LADMADND
-968 QLMAQRLA
+968 RPMIQRLA
-976 STLISTLRQDR
+976 TTLLTTLQQDR
-987 QRLDQAT
+987 QRLALAAQ
-994 ESEDWP
+994 SEDWLQ
-1000 SLGQAAHRIKGSLLI
+1000 LGQAAHRIKGSLLM
-1015 LQQPAAASL
+1015 LQLPAAASL
-1024 CQLLVES
+1024 CQQLVES
-1031 GREGVLAQAAYT
+1031 GREGTLLQDAYT
-1043 ELSALV
+1043 ELSTLV
-1049 EQILREL
+1049 EQILIEL
-1056 DGLVSTDAPYF
+1056 DDLVSANESYI
-1067 AMHKDK
+1067 AMHHKDE

>member
-1 MMRGVLLLLAILLNL
+1 MMRALLLLVTMLLCVGSL
-16 GNVAYAA
+16 AHAA
-23 QPVPYR
+23 QPVRYQ
-29 LVSSLNIPADM
+29 LVSNLNIPPDL

-55 VGIISENASP
+55 IGIISENTSP

-77 NADYLVYIQQ
+77 NADYLGYVQQ
-87 VTGIRFQIYGF
+87 VTGIHFQIYGF
-98 ADLAQL
+98 SDLAKL

-109 GGVIDLVYGIP
+109 DGTVDLVYGIP
-120 QNEALEDLKISQPYY
+120 QNEALHGLKISQPYY

-145 SNDRQ
+145 SNDRK
-150 VMLNSADAR
+150 VMLNSANAR

-170 GNALKAVSSHVQR
+170 GNALKTVSSHVQR

-216 QLGQLYQIESTINL
+216 QLGQLYQIESTLNL

-244 IDTLNVAIADAPM
+244 IETLNVAIADTPM

-263 QGRWS
+263 QSRWS

-285 EKSWVENHRTVYY
+285 EKSWVKTHPTVYY

-306 FAYRGSDGQPRG
+306 FAYRGSGGQARG
-318 YAIDILKIIA
+318 YAIDILNIIA

-334 FAPLWARNAEQA
+334 FVPLWARNAEQA
-346 DQLVLS
+346 DQLVQS

-362 LARGVKARYSTSMPI
+362 LARGVKARYSASMPI

-383 VYVGQYANGISTWND
+383 VYVGQHDNGISTWSD

-417 PNEQPVRFADS
+417 ANEEQIRFADS

-446 VISANFIA
+446 VISANFVA
-454 LSRYSGAIKL
+454 LSRYAGAIKL

-521 DNRMQPQTTWLL
+521 ENRMQPQTTWLL

-544 ALTLRRFILQRREKR
+544 GLTLRRFILQRRDKR
-559 EREMIEQARHRAEAE
+559 EREVLEQARRHAEAE

-608 IPEGLPVIYSSA
+608 TPEGLPVIYSSA

-630 QDYARLETGTLT
+630 QDHARLATGSLT
-642 LVPKTLA
+642 LAPKAVA
-649 LRPWIAH
+649 LHPWVAH
-656 ISALYQPLIGERPVT
+656 ISALYRPLIGERPVT
-671 LSVTASNQLPA
+671 LNVSAADNLPA
-682 AVVIDGERLLQ
+682 AVLIDGERLLQ

-703 KFTPRGSILVNIGWR
+703 KFTPRGSIQVSIGWR
-718 EQDKQ
+718 EQSAQ
-723 QGELLLTVTDSG
+723 QGELSLTVTDSG

-783 LQSQP
+783 LHSRL
-788 GIGTQVKVSVPVPQA
+788 GIGTEVSLSVPVTEVA
-803 PLDAAPLHQTDTP
+803 LDSATQQTDKP
-816 LSLPSPSTLRVA
+816 LNLPPPSLRVA

-844 RHFGLQPALFE
+844 RHFGLQPTLFE
-855 HGYALLK
+855 QGYPLLK

-890 RRDEQRYHRPACQI
+890 RRDEQRHHLPACQI
-904 VLCSADV
+904 ILCSADV

-917 PQERGSVDRFLTK
+917 PPELVAIDRFLTK
-930 PISLAAIA
+930 PISLDALA
-938 QALSQQP
+938 QALPQQP
-945 QAPEQQLALTDLK
+945 QALEQQLVLTDLQQS
-958 RVLGDMAGND
+958 LADMAGND
-968 QLMAQRLA
+968 RPMIQRLA
-976 STLISTLRQDR
+976 TTLLTTLQQDR
-987 QRLDQAT
+987 QRLALAAQ
-994 ESEDWP
+994 SEDWLQ
-1000 SLGQAAHRIKGSLLI
+1000 LGQAAHRIKGSLLM
-1015 LQQPAAASL
+1015 LQLPAAASL
-1024 CQLLVES
+1024 CQQLVES
-1031 GREGVLAQAAYT
+1031 GREGTLLQDAYT
-1043 ELSALV
+1043 ELSTLV
-1049 EQILREL
+1049 EQILIEL
-1056 DGLVSTDAPYF
+1056 DDLVSANESYI
-1067 AMHKDK
+1067 AMHHKDE

>member
-1 MMRGVLLLLAILLNL
+1 MMRALLLLVTMLLCVGSL
-16 GNVAYAA
+16 AHAA
-23 QPVPYR
+23 QPVRYQ
-29 LVSSLNIPADM
+29 LVSNLNIPPDL

-55 VGIISENASP
+55 IGIISENTSP

-77 NADYLVYIQQ
+77 NADYLGYVQQ
-87 VTGIRFQIYGF
+87 VTGIHFQIYGF
-98 ADLAQL
+98 SDLAKL

-109 GGVIDLVYGIP
+109 DGTVDLVYGIP
-120 QNEALEDLKISQPYY
+120 QNEALHGLKISQPYY

-145 SNDRQ
+145 SNDRK
-150 VMLNSADAR
+150 VMLNSANAR

-170 GNALKAVSSHVQR
+170 GNALKTVSSHVQR

-216 QLGQLYQIESTINL
+216 QLGQLYQIESTLNL

-244 IDTLNVAIADAPM
+244 IETLNVAIADTPM

-263 QGRWS
+263 QSRWS

-285 EKSWVENHRTVYY
+285 EKSWVKTHPTVYY

-306 FAYRGSDGQPRG
+306 FAYRGSGGQARG
-318 YAIDILKIIA
+318 YAIDILNIIA

-334 FAPLWARNAEQA
+334 FVPLWARNAEQA
-346 DQLVLS
+346 DQLVQS

-362 LARGVKARYSTSMPI
+362 LARGVKARYSASMPI

-383 VYVGQYANGISTWND
+383 VYVGQHDNGISTWSD

-417 PNEQPVRFADS
+417 ANEEQIRFADS

-446 VISANFIA
+446 VISANFVA

-521 DNRMQPQTTWLL
+521 ENRMQPQTTWLL

-544 ALTLRRFILQRREKR
+544 GLTLRRFILQRRDKR
-559 EREMIEQARHRAEAE
+559 EREVLEQARRHAEAE

-608 IPEGLPVIYSSA
+608 TPEGLPVIYSSA

-630 QDYARLETGTLT
+630 QDHARLATGSLT
-642 LVPKTLA
+642 LAPKAVA
-649 LRPWIAH
+649 LHPWVAH
-656 ISALYQPLIGERPVT
+656 ISALYRPLIGERPVT
-671 LSVTASNQLPA
+671 LKVSAADNLPA
-682 AVVIDGERLLQ
+682 AVLIDGERLLQ

-703 KFTPRGSILVNIGWR
+703 KFTLRGSIQVSIGWR
-718 EQDKQ
+718 EQSTQ
-723 QGELLLTVTDSG
+723 QGELSLTVTDSG

-783 LQSQP
+783 LHSRL
-788 GIGTQVKVSVPVPQA
+788 GVGTEVSLSVPVTEVA
-803 PLDAAPLHQTDTP
+803 LDSATQQTDKP
-816 LSLPSPSTLRVA
+816 LNLPPPSLRVA
-828 LIDDHPTNL
+828 LIDDHPTNI

-844 RHFGLQPALFE
+844 RHFGLQPTLFE
-855 HGYALLK
+855 QGYPLLK

-890 RRDEQRYHRPACQI
+890 RRDEQRHRRPACQI
-904 VLCSADV
+904 ILCSADV

-917 PQERGSVDRFLTK
+917 PPELVAIDRFLTK
-930 PISLAAIA
+930 PISLDALA
-938 QALSQQP
+938 QALPQQP
-945 QAPEQQLALTDLK
+945 QALEQQLVLTDLQQS
-958 RVLGDMAGND
+958 LADMAGND
-968 QLMAQRLA
+968 RPMIQRLA
-976 STLISTLRQDR
+976 TTLLTTLQQDR
-987 QRLDQAT
+987 QRLALAAQ
-994 ESEDWP
+994 SEDWLQ
-1000 SLGQAAHRIKGSLLI
+1000 LGQAAHRIKGSLLM
-1015 LQQPAAASL
+1015 LQLPAAASL
-1024 CQLLVES
+1024 CQQLVES
-1031 GREGVLAQAAYT
+1031 GREGTLLQDAYT
-1043 ELSALV
+1043 ELSTLV
-1049 EQILREL
+1049 EQILIEL
-1056 DGLVSTDAPYF
+1056 DDLVSANESYI
-1067 AMHKDK
+1067 AMHHKDE

>member
-1 MMRGVLLLLAILLNL
+1 MMRALLLLVTMLLCVGSL
-16 GNVAYAA
+16 AHAA
-23 QPVPYR
+23 QPVRYQ
-29 LVSSLNIPADM
+29 LVSNLNIPPDL

-55 VGIISENASP
+55 IGIISENTSP

-77 NADYLVYIQQ
+77 NADYLGYVQQ
-87 VTGIRFQIYGF
+87 VTGIHFQIYGF
-98 ADLAQL
+98 SDLAKL

-109 GGVIDLVYGIP
+109 DGTVDLVYGIP
-120 QNEALEDLKISQPYY
+120 QNEALHGLKISQPYY

-145 SNDRQ
+145 SNDRK
-150 VMLNSADAR
+150 VMLNSANAR

-170 GNALKAVSSHVQR
+170 GNALKTVSSHVQR

-216 QLGQLYQIESTINL
+216 QLGQLYQIESTLNL

-244 IDTLNVAIADAPM
+244 IETLNVAIADTPM

-263 QGRWS
+263 QSRWS

-285 EKSWVENHRTVYY
+285 EKSWVKTHPTVYY

-306 FAYRGSDGQPRG
+306 FAYRGSGGQARG
-318 YAIDILKIIA
+318 YAIDILNIIA

-334 FAPLWARNAEQA
+334 FVPLWARNAEQA
-346 DQLVLS
+346 DQLVQS

-362 LARGVKARYSTSMPI
+362 LARGVKARYSASMPI

-383 VYVGQYANGISTWND
+383 VYVGQHDNGISTWSD

-417 PNEQPVRFADS
+417 ANEEQIRFADS

-446 VISANFIA
+446 VISANFVA

-521 DNRMQPQTTWLL
+521 ENRMQPQTTWLL

-544 ALTLRRFILQRREKR
+544 GLTLRRFILQRRDKR
-559 EREMIEQARHRAEAE
+559 EREVLEQARRHAEAE

-608 IPEGLPVIYSSA
+608 TPEGLPVIYSSA

-630 QDYARLETGTLT
+630 QDHARLATGSLT
-642 LVPKTLA
+642 LAPKAVA
-649 LRPWIAH
+649 LHPWVAH
-656 ISALYQPLIGERPVT
+656 ISALYRPLIGERPVT
-671 LSVTASNQLPA
+671 LNVSAADNLPA
-682 AVVIDGERLLQ
+682 AVLIDGERLLQ

-703 KFTPRGSILVNIGWR
+703 KFTPRGSIQVSIGWR
-718 EQDKQ
+718 EQSAQ
-723 QGELLLTVTDSG
+723 QGELSLTVTDSG
-735 CGIAADEIGKLFQP
+735 RGIAADEISKLFQP

-783 LQSQP
+783 LHSRL
-788 GIGTQVKVSVPVPQA
+788 GVGTEVSLSVPVTEVA
-803 PLDAAPLHQTDTP
+803 LDSATQQTDKP
-816 LSLPSPSTLRVA
+816 LNLPPPSLRVA

-844 RHFGLQPALFE
+844 RHFGLQPTLFE
-855 HGYALLK
+855 QGYPLLK

-890 RRDEQRYHRPACQI
+890 RRDEQRHHLPACQI
-904 VLCSADV
+904 ILCSADV

-917 PQERGSVDRFLTK
+917 PPELVAIDRFLTK
-930 PISLAAIA
+930 PISLDALA
-938 QALSQQP
+938 QALPQQP
-945 QAPEQQLALTDLK
+945 QALEQQLVLTDLQQS
-958 RVLGDMAGND
+958 LADMAGND
-968 QLMAQRLA
+968 QPMIQRLA
-976 STLISTLRQDR
+976 TTLLTTLQQDR
-987 QRLDQAT
+987 QRLALAAQN
-994 ESEDWP
+994 EDWLQ
-1000 SLGQAAHRIKGSLLI
+1000 LGQAAHRIKGSLLM
-1015 LQQPAAASL
+1015 LQLPAAASL
-1024 CQLLVES
+1024 CQQLVES
-1031 GREGVLAQAAYT
+1031 GREGTLLQDAYT
-1043 ELSALV
+1043 ELSTLV
-1049 EQILREL
+1049 EQILIEL
-1056 DGLVSTDAPYF
+1056 DDLVSANESYI
-1067 AMHKDK
+1067 AMHHKDE

>member
-1 MMRGVLLLLAILLNL
+1 MMRALLLLVTMLLCVGSL
-16 GNVAYAA
+16 AHAA
-23 QPVPYR
+23 QPVRYQ
-29 LVSSLNIPADM
+29 LVSNLNIPPDL

-55 VGIISENASP
+55 IGIISENTSP

-77 NADYLVYIQQ
+77 NADYLGYVQQ
-87 VTGIRFQIYGF
+87 VTGIHFQIYGF
-98 ADLAQL
+98 SDLAKL

-109 GGVIDLVYGIP
+109 DGTVDLVYGIP
-120 QNEALEDLKISQPYY
+120 QNEALHGLKISQPYY

-145 SNDRQ
+145 SNDRK
-150 VMLNSADAR
+150 VMLNSANAR

-170 GNALKAVSSHVQR
+170 GNALKTVSSHVQR

-216 QLGQLYQIESTINL
+216 QLGQLYQIESTLNL

-244 IDTLNVAIADAPM
+244 IETLNVAIADTPM

-263 QGRWS
+263 QSRWS

-285 EKSWVENHRTVYY
+285 EKSWVKTHPTVYY

-306 FAYRGSDGQPRG
+306 FAYRGSGGQARG
-318 YAIDILKIIA
+318 YAIDILNIIA

-334 FAPLWARNAEQA
+334 FVPLWARNAEQA
-346 DQLVLS
+346 DQLVQS

-362 LARGVKARYSTSMPI
+362 LARGVKARYSASMPI

-383 VYVGQYANGISTWND
+383 VYVGQHDNGISTWSD

-417 PNEQPVRFADS
+417 ANEEQIRFADS

-446 VISANFIA
+446 VISANFVA

-496 IPSETLQSLRDE
+496 LPSETLQSLRDE

-521 DNRMQPQTTWLL
+521 ENRMQPQTTWLL

-544 ALTLRRFILQRREKR
+544 GLTLRRFILQRRDKR
-559 EREMIEQARHRAEAE
+559 EREVLEQARRHAEAE

-608 IPEGLPVIYSSA
+608 TPEGLPVIYSSA

-630 QDYARLETGTLT
+630 QDHARLATGSLT
-642 LVPKTLA
+642 LAPKAVA
-649 LRPWIAH
+649 LHPWVAH
-656 ISALYQPLIGERPVT
+656 ISALYRPLIGERPVT
-671 LSVTASNQLPA
+671 LNVSAADNLPA
-682 AVVIDGERLLQ
+682 AVLIDGERLLQ

-703 KFTPRGSILVNIGWR
+703 KFTPRGSIQVSIGWR
-718 EQDKQ
+718 EQSAPL
-723 QGELLLTVTDSG
+723 GELLLTVTDSG

-778 GGRIE
+778 GGQIE
-783 LQSQP
+783 LHSRL
-788 GIGTQVKVSVPVPQA
+788 GVGTEVSLSVPVTEVA
-803 PLDAAPLHQTDTP
+803 LDSATQQTDKP
-816 LSLPSPSTLRVA
+816 LNLPPPSLRVA

-844 RHFGLQPALFE
+844 RHFGLQPTLFE
-855 HGYALLK
+855 QGYPLLK

-890 RRDEQRYHRPACQI
+890 RRDEQRHHLPACQI
-904 VLCSADV
+904 ILCSADV

-917 PQERGSVDRFLTK
+917 PPELVAIDRFLTK
-930 PISLAAIA
+930 PISLDALA
-938 QALSQQP
+938 QALPQQP
-945 QAPEQQLALTDLK
+945 QALEQQLVLTDLQQS
-958 RVLGDMAGND
+958 LADMAGND
-968 QLMAQRLA
+968 RPMIQRLA
-976 STLISTLRQDR
+976 TTLLTTLQQDR
-987 QRLDQAT
+987 QRLALAAQN
-994 ESEDWP
+994 EDWLQ
-1000 SLGQAAHRIKGSLLI
+1000 LGQAAHRIKGSLLM
-1015 LQQPAAASL
+1015 LQLPAAASL
-1024 CQLLVES
+1024 CQQLVES
-1031 GREGVLAQAAYT
+1031 GREGTLLQDAYT
-1043 ELSALV
+1043 ELSTLV
-1049 EQILREL
+1049 EQILIEL
-1056 DGLVSTDAPYF
+1056 DDLVSANESYI
-1067 AMHKDK
+1067 AMHHKDE

>member
-1 MMRGVLLLLAILLNL
+1 MMRALLLLVTMLLCVGSL
-16 GNVAYAA
+16 AHAA
-23 QPVPYR
+23 QPVRYQ
-29 LVSSLNIPADM
+29 LVSNLNIPPDL

-55 VGIISENASP
+55 IGIISENTSP

-77 NADYLVYIQQ
+77 NADYLGYVQQ
-87 VTGIRFQIYGF
+87 VTGIHFQIYGF
-98 ADLAQL
+98 SDLAKL

-109 GGVIDLVYGIP
+109 DGTVDLVYGIP
-120 QNEALEDLKISQPYY
+120 QNEALHGLKISQPYY

-145 SNDRQ
+145 SNDRK
-150 VMLNSADAR
+150 VMLNSANAR

-170 GNALKAVSSHVQR
+170 GNALKTVSSHVQR

-216 QLGQLYQIESTINL
+216 QLGQLYQIESTLNL

-244 IDTLNVAIADAPM
+244 IETLNVAIADTPM

-263 QGRWS
+263 QSRWS

-285 EKSWVENHRTVYY
+285 EKSWVKTHPTVYY

-306 FAYRGSDGQPRG
+306 FAYRGSGGQARG
-318 YAIDILKIIA
+318 YAIDILNIIA

-334 FAPLWARNAEQA
+334 FVPLWARNAEQA
-346 DQLVLS
+346 DQLVQS

-362 LARGVKARYSTSMPI
+362 LARGVKARYSASMPI

-383 VYVGQYANGISTWND
+383 VYVGQHDNGISTWSD

-417 PNEQPVRFADS
+417 ANEEQIRFADS

-446 VISANFIA
+446 VISANFVA

-521 DNRMQPQTTWLL
+521 ENRMQPQTTWLL

-544 ALTLRRFILQRREKR
+544 GLTLRRFILQRRDKR
-559 EREMIEQARHRAEAE
+559 EREVLEQARRHAEAE

-608 IPEGLPVIYSSA
+608 TPEGLPVIYSSA

-630 QDYARLETGTLT
+630 QDHARLATGSLT
-642 LVPKTLA
+642 LAPKAVA
-649 LRPWIAH
+649 LHPWVAH
-656 ISALYQPLIGERPVT
+656 ISALYRPLIGERPVT
-671 LSVTASNQLPA
+671 LNVSAADNLPA
-682 AVVIDGERLLQ
+682 AVLIDGERLLQ

-703 KFTPRGSILVNIGWR
+703 KFTPRGSIQVSIGWR
-718 EQDKQ
+718 EQSAQ
-723 QGELLLTVTDSG
+723 QGELSLTVTDSG

-783 LQSQP
+783 LHSRL
-788 GIGTQVKVSVPVPQA
+788 GVGTEVSLSVPVTEVA
-803 PLDAAPLHQTDTP
+803 LDSATQQTDKP
-816 LSLPSPSTLRVA
+816 LNLPPPSLRVA

-844 RHFGLQPALFE
+844 RHFGLQPTLFE
-855 HGYALLK
+855 QGYPLLK

-890 RRDEQRYHRPACQI
+890 RRDEQRHHLPACQI
-904 VLCSADV
+904 ILCSADV

-917 PQERGSVDRFLTK
+917 PPELVAIDRFLTK
-930 PISLAAIA
+930 PISLDALA
-938 QALSQQP
+938 QALPQQP
-945 QAPEQQLALTDLK
+945 QALEQQLVLTDLQQS
-958 RVLGDMAGND
+958 LADMADND
-968 QLMAQRLA
+968 RPMIQRLA
-976 STLISTLRQDR
+976 TTLLTTLQQDR
-987 QRLDQAT
+987 QRLALAAQ
-994 ESEDWP
+994 SEDWLQ
-1000 SLGQAAHRIKGSLLI
+1000 LGQAAHRIKGSLLM
-1015 LQQPAAASL
+1015 LQLPAAASL
-1024 CQLLVES
+1024 CQQLVES
-1031 GREGVLAQAAYT
+1031 GREGTLLQDAYT
-1043 ELSALV
+1043 ELSTLV
-1049 EQILREL
+1049 EQILIEL
-1056 DGLVSTDAPYF
+1056 DDLVSANESYI
-1067 AMHKDK
+1067 AMHHKDE

>member
-1 MMRGVLLLLAILLNL
+1 MMRGVLLLLAMLLNL

-23 QPVPYR
+23 QPVPYQ

-40 LIASEK
+40 LITSEK

-77 NADYLVYIQQ
+77 NADYLGYIQQ

-98 ADLAQL
+98 TDLVQL

-109 GGVIDLVYGIP
+109 DGAIDLVYGIP

-244 IDTLNVAIADAPM
+244 IDTLNVTIADTPM

-285 EKSWVENHRTVYY
+285 EKSWVEKHRTLYY

-318 YAIDILKIIA
+318 YAVDILNIIA

-383 VYVGQYANGISTWND
+383 VYVGQYTDGISTWND

-417 PNEQPVRFADS
+417 PNEEPVHFADS

-496 IPSETLQSLRDE
+496 IPAETLQSLRDE
-508 WIVDRSNLIDAVN
+508 WIVDRSNLIDALN
-521 DNRMQPQTTWLL
+521 DNRVPPQTTWLL

-544 ALTLRRFILQRREKR
+544 ALTLRRFVLQRKEKR
-559 EREMIEQARHRAEAE
+559 EREVIEQARRHAEAE

-608 IPEGLPVIYSSA
+608 MPEGLPVIYSSA

-649 LRPWIAH
+649 LPPWIAH

-671 LSVTASNQLPA
+671 LSVTASNLLPA

-703 KFTPRGSILVNIGWR
+703 KFTPCGSIQVNIGWR

-788 GIGTQVKVSVPVPQA
+788 GIGTQVKVSVPVIQA
-803 PLDAAPLHQTDTP
+803 PLDTAPLNQTDPP

-938 QALSQQP
+938 QALPQQP

-958 RVLGDMAGND
+958 RVLDDMAGND

-987 QRLDQAT
+987 QRLEQAT
-994 ESEDWP
+994 ESEDCP
-1000 SLGQAAHRIKGSLLI
+1000 SLGQAAHRIKGSLLM

-1031 GREGVLAQAAYT
+1031 DREGVLDQAAYT
-1043 ELSALV
+1043 ELSALL

-1067 AMHKDK
+1067 AMHKEK